1 MHKIVVS
8 LALASFLIQVNAQE
22 LNTEKLQLVAKDVDT
37 KNNIITA
44 TGDVVAYSPTYYLS
58 SDKMIYDKD
67 KEILELFDNVL
78 IIKDNKIQTQS
89 NYAYVD
95 MKNDIINQDP
105 VFLMDNSSNIWSNSK
120 EANKDKDLITL
131 EDSILS
137 SCDCIDPIWSIRS
150 SSSDYDTEAM
160 WMNTYNPRLYIKNV
174 PVFYLP
180 YFGFPTDTTR
190 RTGLL
195 LPTMGYSSSE
205 GFLYSQPIFIAP
217 ADNYDIELIP
227 QIRTQRGYGSYA
239 NFRYADSPDSMLN
252 VKTGYFKEFDNY
264 RSKEQLE
271 NSEHYGLDIDYERK
285 NIFAKNK
292 EHQDGVFTS
301 IRYLNDIEY
310 ITLKEEDDNLWTDK
324 KVESKVNYFYNTPE
338 YYGGVYGKY
347 YKEVGTEKIGNTDK
361 SRQKSNKNTLQ
372 ELPQVQFHS
381 YNKELFLENLIYS
394 IDAKAQNLT
403 REEGLSAKIYDI
415 TVPLSYSMNILD
427 DYMYVGVD
435 NRTILSR
442 YEYSNNSNNNL
453 KYENGALLQNITS
466 FKVGADLIKPY
477 EDYIH
482 TVSLSASYDIPE
494 NIKEDG
500 DLYGIN
506 VDKYVP
512 SKNRGSKS
520 EFLSVFPTYQDSK
533 TINLKLNH
541 SLYDK
546 ENLKQFINHKMSQ
559 SIMYDSMDEPK
570 LQDFDNYVKINH
582 DFGSISGRVTYNMED
597 DKIVEKSIDNSF
609 TYENFTFTA
618 GYHNTV
624 STDNDNNK
632 EFNTRTDLESYRLST
647 SYKLAKD
654 YSAKFYTNYDLE
666 KKLRNRQ
673 GIGLNIDD
681 SCWNL
686 DLLLEKEITPRSS
699 TINSNSHEQTIVYAV
714 LMLKPIGGIRQ
725 KYKVEDS
732 DKKQ

>member
-22 LNTEKLQLVAKDVDT
+22 LNTERLQLVAKDVDT

-89 NYAYVD
+89 NYAFVD

-105 VFLMDNSSNIWSNSK
+105 VFLMDNTSNIWSNSK
-120 EANKDKDLITL
+120 EANKDKDVITL
-131 EDSILS
+131 ENSILS

-160 WMNTYNPRLYIKNV
+160 WMNTYNPRLYVKNV

-217 ADNYDIELIP
+217 ADDYDIELIP

-310 ITLKEEDDNLWTDK
+310 ITLKEEDDYNLGTDK
-324 KVESKVNYFYNTPE
+324 KIESKVNYFYNTPE

-347 YKEVGTEKIGNTDK
+347 YIDA
-361 SRQKSNKNTLQ
+361 SQKTNDNTLQ
-372 ELPQVQFHS
+372 ELPQIQLHS

-394 IDAKAQNLT
+394 IDTKAQNFT
-403 REEGLSAKIYDI
+403 RKEGLNAKIYDI
-415 TVPLSYSMNILD
+415 NVPISYTKNILD

-453 KYENGALLQNITS
+453 KYENGTLLQNITS

>member
-89 NYAYVD
+89 NYAFVD

-105 VFLMDNSSNIWSNSK
+105 VFLMDNTSNIWSNSK
-120 EANKDKDLITL
+120 EANKDKDVITL
-131 EDSILS
+131 ENSILS

-160 WMNTYNPRLYIKNV
+160 WMNTYNPRLYVKNV

-217 ADNYDIELIP
+217 ADDYDIELIP

-310 ITLKEEDDNLWTDK
+310 ITLKEEDDYNLGTDK

-347 YKEVGTEKIGNTDK
+347 YVDA
-361 SRQKSNKNTLQ
+361 SQKTNDNTLQ
-372 ELPQVQFHS
+372 ELPQIQLHS

-394 IDAKAQNLT
+394 IDTKAQNFT
-403 REEGLSAKIYDI
+403 RKEGLNAKIYDI
-415 TVPLSYSMNILD
+415 NVPISYTKNILD
-427 DYMYVGVD
+427 DYMYVGVE
-435 NRTILSR
+435 NRTILTQYDYSNSLYNNLR
-442 YEYSNNSNNNL
+442 YEDGTL
-453 KYENGALLQNITS
+453 IQNRTS
-466 FKVGADLIKPY
+466 FIVGTDLLKPY
-477 EDYIH
+477 SDYIH
-482 TVSLSASYDIPE
+482 TLNLNASYDIPE
-494 NIKEDG
+494 NLRKDG
-500 DLYGIN
+500 DLYNITVKEN
-506 VDKYVP
+506 QPLKY
-512 SKNRGSKS
+512 N
-520 EFLSVFPTYQDSK
+520 ELSVFPTLQEQK
-533 TINLKLNH
+533 TIKL
-541 SLYDK
+541 SLNQSIYDK
-546 ENLKQFINHKMSQ
+546 DNLKQFINHKMSQ
-559 SIMYDSMDEPK
+559 SILYNSFDEPK
-570 LQDFDNYVKINH
+570 FQDLDNYVKINH
-582 DFGSISGRVTYNMED
+582 DYGSLSGKVVYNMD
-597 DKIVEKSIDNSF
+597 DNKVVEGSFDNSLS
-609 TYENFTFTA
+609 YENLTFSA
-618 GYHNTV
+618 GYYYTKK
-624 STDNDNNK
+624 TNN
-632 EFNTRTDLESYRLST
+632 EFNTRDDLESYRLST

-654 YSAKFYTNYDLE
+654 YSIKYYENYDLQE
-666 KKLRNRQ
+666 KTRNRQ

-686 DLLLEKEITPRSS
+686 DLLLEKEITPRSRYVES
-699 TINSNSHEQTIVYAV
+699 TRSYDSHEQTIVYAV

-725 KYKVEDS
+725 KSIVQNS
-732 DKKQ
+732 DK

>member
-89 NYAYVD
+89 NYAFVD

-105 VFLMDNSSNIWSNSK
+105 VFLMDNTSNIWSNSK
-120 EANKDKDLITL
+120 EANKDKDVITL
-131 EDSILS
+131 ENSILS

-160 WMNTYNPRLYIKNV
+160 WMNTYNPRLYVKNV

-217 ADNYDIELIP
+217 ADDYDIELIP

-347 YKEVGTEKIGNTDK
+347 YVDA
-361 SRQKSNKNTLQ
+361 SQKTNDNTLQ
-372 ELPQVQFHS
+372 ELPQIQLHS

-394 IDAKAQNLT
+394 IDTKAQNFT
-403 REEGLSAKIYDI
+403 RKEGLNAKIYDI
-415 TVPLSYSMNILD
+415 TVPISYTKNILD
-427 DYMYVGVD
+427 DYMYLGVE
-435 NRTILSR
+435 NRTILTQYDYSNSLYNNLR
-442 YEYSNNSNNNL
+442 YEDGTL
-453 KYENGALLQNITS
+453 IQNRTS
-466 FKVGADLIKPY
+466 FIVGTDLLKPY
-477 EDYIH
+477 SDYIH
-482 TVSLSASYDIPE
+482 TLNLNASYDIPE
-494 NIKEDG
+494 NLRKDG
-500 DLYGIN
+500 DLYNITVKEN
-506 VDKYVP
+506 QPLKY
-512 SKNRGSKS
+512 N
-520 EFLSVFPTYQDSK
+520 ELSVFPTLQEQK
-533 TINLKLNH
+533 TIKL
-541 SLYDK
+541 SLNQSIYDK
-546 ENLKQFINHKMSQ
+546 DNLKQFINHKMSQ
-559 SIMYDSMDEPK
+559 SILYNSFDEPK
-570 LQDFDNYVKINH
+570 FQDLDNYVKINH
-582 DFGSISGRVTYNMED
+582 DYGSLSGKVVYNMD
-597 DKIVEKSIDNSF
+597 DNKVVEGSFDNSLS
-609 TYENFTFTA
+609 YENLTFSA
-618 GYHNTV
+618 GYYYTKK
-624 STDNDNNK
+624 TNN
-632 EFNTRTDLESYRLST
+632 EFNTRDDLESYRLST

-654 YSAKFYTNYDLE
+654 YSIKYYENYDLQE
-666 KKLRNRQ
+666 KTRNRQ

-686 DLLLEKEITPRSS
+686 DLLLEKEITPRSRYVES
-699 TINSNSHEQTIVYAV
+699 TRSYDSHEQTIVYAV

-725 KYKVEDS
+725 KSIVQNS
-732 DKKQ
+732 DK

>member
-8 LALASFLIQVNAQE
+8 LALASLLIQANAEE
-22 LNTEKLQLVAKDVDT
+22 LNMEKLQLVAKDVDT

-44 TGDVVAYSPTYYLS
+44 VGDVVAYSPTYYLS
-58 SDKMIYDKD
+58 SDKMVYDKD
-67 KEILELFDNVL
+67 REILELFDNVL

-131 EDSILS
+131 ENSILS

-195 LPTMGYSSSE
+195 LPTIGYSSSE

-252 VKTGYFKEFDNY
+252 LKTGYFKEFNNY
-264 RSKEQLE
+264 RREEKLE

-285 NIFAKNK
+285 NIFSTKK

-301 IRYLNDIEY
+301 VRYLNDIEY
-310 ITLKEEDDNLWTDK
+310 IILKEDDGNLGTDK

-347 YKEVGTEKIGNTDK
+347 YIDASK
-361 SRQKSNKNTLQ
+361 KSNANTLQ

-394 IDAKAQNLT
+394 IDTKAQNFT
-403 REEGLSAKIYDI
+403 RKEGLNAKIYDI
-415 TVPLSYSMNILD
+415 TVPISYTKNILD
-427 DYMYVGVD
+427 DYMYLGVE
-435 NRTILSR
+435 NRTILTQYDYSNSLYNNLR
-442 YEYSNNSNNNL
+442 YEDGTL
-453 KYENGALLQNITS
+453 IQNRTS
-466 FKVGADLIKPY
+466 FIVGTDLIKPY
-477 EDYIH
+477 SDYIH
-482 TVSLSASYDIPE
+482 TLNLNASYDIPE
-494 NIKEDG
+494 NLRKDG
-500 DLYGIN
+500 DLYNITVKEN
-506 VDKYVP
+506 QPLKYD
-512 SKNRGSKS
+512 
-520 EFLSVFPTYQDSK
+520 ELSVFPTLQEQK
-533 TINLKLNH
+533 TIKL
-541 SLYDK
+541 SLNQSIYDK

-559 SIMYDSMDEPK
+559 SILYNSVDEPK
-570 LQDFDNYVKINH
+570 FQDLDNYVKINH
-582 DFGSISGRVTYNMED
+582 DYGSLSGKVVYNMD
-597 DKIVEKSIDNSF
+597 DNKVVEGSFDNSLS
-609 TYENFTFTA
+609 YEDLTFSA
-618 GYHNTV
+618 GYYYSKKT
-624 STDNDNNK
+624 NN
-632 EFNTRTDLESYRLST
+632 EFNTRDDLESYRLST

-654 YSAKFYTNYDLE
+654 YSIKYYENYDLQE
-666 KKLRNRQ
+666 KRRNRQ

-686 DLLLEKEITPRSS
+686 DLLLEKEITPRSRYVQS
-699 TINSNSHEQTIVYAV
+699 TRSYDSYEQTIVYAV

-725 KYKVEDS
+725 KYKLEDS
-732 DKKQ
+732 DK

>member
-89 NYAYVD
+89 NYAFVD

-105 VFLMDNSSNIWSNSK
+105 VFLMDNTSNIWSNSK
-120 EANKDKDLITL
+120 EANKDKDVITL
-131 EDSILS
+131 ENSILS

-160 WMNTYNPRLYIKNV
+160 WMNTYNPRLYVKNV

-217 ADNYDIELIP
+217 ADDYDIELIP

-347 YKEVGTEKIGNTDK
+347 YVDA
-361 SRQKSNKNTLQ
+361 SQKTNDNTLQ
-372 ELPQVQFHS
+372 ELPQIQLHS

-394 IDAKAQNLT
+394 IDTKAQNFT
-403 REEGLSAKIYDI
+403 RKEGLNAKIYDI
-415 TVPLSYSMNILD
+415 NVPISYTKNILD
-427 DYMYVGVD
+427 DYMYVGVE
-435 NRTILSR
+435 NRTILTQYDYSNSLYNNLR
-442 YEYSNNSNNNL
+442 YEDGTL
-453 KYENGALLQNITS
+453 IQNRTS
-466 FKVGADLIKPY
+466 FIVGTDLIKPY
-477 EDYIH
+477 SDYIH
-482 TVSLSASYDIPE
+482 TLNLNASYDIPE
-494 NIKEDG
+494 NLRKDG
-500 DLYGIN
+500 DLYNITVKEN
-506 VDKYVP
+506 QPLKYD
-512 SKNRGSKS
+512 
-520 EFLSVFPTYQDSK
+520 ELSVFPTLQEQK
-533 TINLKLNH
+533 TIKL
-541 SLYDK
+541 SLNQSIYDK

-559 SIMYDSMDEPK
+559 SILYNSVDEPK
-570 LQDFDNYVKINH
+570 FQDLDNYVKINH
-582 DFGSISGRVTYNMED
+582 DYGSLSGKVVYNMD
-597 DKIVEKSIDNSF
+597 DNKVVEGSFDNSLS
-609 TYENFTFTA
+609 YENLTFSA
-618 GYHNTV
+618 GYYYTKK
-624 STDNDNNK
+624 TNN
-632 EFNTRTDLESYRLST
+632 EFNTRDDLESYRLST

-654 YSAKFYTNYDLE
+654 YSIKYYENYDLQE
-666 KKLRNRQ
+666 KTRNRQ

-686 DLLLEKEITPRSS
+686 DLLLEKEITPRSRYVES
-699 TINSNSHEQTIVYAV
+699 TRSYDSHEQTIVYAV

-725 KYKVEDS
+725 KSIVKDS
-732 DKKQ
+732 DK

>member
-8 LALASFLIQVNAQE
+8 LALASLLIQANAQE
-22 LNTEKLQLVAKDVDT
+22 LNMEKLQLVAKDVDT

-44 TGDVVAYSPTYYLS
+44 VGDVVAYSPTYYLS
-58 SDKMIYDKD
+58 SDKMVYDKD
-67 KEILELFDNVL
+67 REILELFDNVL

-131 EDSILS
+131 ENSILS

-252 VKTGYFKEFDNY
+252 LKTGYFKEFNNY
-264 RSKEQLE
+264 RREEKLE

-285 NIFAKNK
+285 NIFSTKK

-310 ITLKEEDDNLWTDK
+310 IILKEDDGNLGTDK

-347 YKEVGTEKIGNTDK
+347 YIDASK
-361 SRQKSNKNTLQ
+361 KSNANTLQ

-394 IDAKAQNLT
+394 IDTKAQNFT
-403 REEGLSAKIYDI
+403 RKEGLNAKIYDI
-415 TVPLSYSMNILD
+415 TVPISYTKNILD
-427 DYMYVGVD
+427 DYMYLGVE
-435 NRTILSR
+435 NRTILTQYDYSNSLYNNLR
-442 YEYSNNSNNNL
+442 YEDGTL
-453 KYENGALLQNITS
+453 IQNRTS
-466 FKVGADLIKPY
+466 FIVGTDLLKPY
-477 EDYIH
+477 SDYIH
-482 TVSLSASYDIPE
+482 TLNLNASYDIPE
-494 NIKEDG
+494 NLRKDG
-500 DLYGIN
+500 DLYNITVKEN
-506 VDKYVP
+506 QPLKYD
-512 SKNRGSKS
+512 
-520 EFLSVFPTYQDSK
+520 ELSVFPTLQEQK
-533 TINLKLNH
+533 TIKL
-541 SLYDK
+541 SLNQSIYDK

-559 SIMYDSMDEPK
+559 SILYNSVDEPK
-570 LQDFDNYVKINH
+570 FQDLDNYVKINH
-582 DFGSISGRVTYNMED
+582 DYGSLSGKVVYNMD
-597 DKIVEKSIDNSF
+597 DNKVVEGSFDNSLS
-609 TYENFTFTA
+609 YEDLTFSA
-618 GYHNTV
+618 GYYYSKKT
-624 STDNDNNK
+624 NN
-632 EFNTRTDLESYRLST
+632 EFNTRDDLESYRLST

-654 YSAKFYTNYDLE
+654 YSIKYYENYDLQE
-666 KKLRNRQ
+666 KTRNRQ

-686 DLLLEKEITPRSS
+686 DLLLEKEITPRSRYVQS
-699 TINSNSHEQTIVYAV
+699 TRSYDSYEQTIVYAV

-725 KYKVEDS
+725 KSIVQNS
-732 DKKQ
+732 DK

>member
-8 LALASFLIQVNAQE
+8 LALASLLIQANAQE
-22 LNTEKLQLVAKDVDT
+22 LNMEKLQLVAKDVDT

-89 NYAYVD
+89 NYAFVD

-105 VFLMDNSSNIWSNSK
+105 VFLMDNTSNIWSNSK
-120 EANKDKDLITL
+120 EANKDKDVITL
-131 EDSILS
+131 ENSILS

-160 WMNTYNPRLYIKNV
+160 WMNTYNPRLYVKNV

-252 VKTGYFKEFDNY
+252 LKTGYFKEFNNY
-264 RSKEQLE
+264 RREEKLE

-347 YKEVGTEKIGNTDK
+347 YVDA
-361 SRQKSNKNTLQ
+361 SQKTNDNTLQ
-372 ELPQVQFHS
+372 ELPQIQLHS

-394 IDAKAQNLT
+394 IDTKAQNFT
-403 REEGLSAKIYDI
+403 RKEGLNAKIYDI
-415 TVPLSYSMNILD
+415 NVPISYTKNILD
-427 DYMYVGVD
+427 DYMYLGVE
-435 NRTILSR
+435 NRTILTQYDYSNSLYNNLR
-442 YEYSNNSNNNL
+442 YEDGTL
-453 KYENGALLQNITS
+453 IQNRTS
-466 FKVGADLIKPY
+466 FIVGTDLIKPY
-477 EDYIH
+477 SDYIH
-482 TVSLSASYDIPE
+482 TLNLNASYDIPE
-494 NIKEDG
+494 NLRKDG
-500 DLYGIN
+500 DLYNITVKEN
-506 VDKYVP
+506 QPLKYD
-512 SKNRGSKS
+512 
-520 EFLSVFPTYQDSK
+520 ELSVFPTLQEQK
-533 TINLKLNH
+533 TIKL
-541 SLYDK
+541 SLNQSIYDK
-546 ENLKQFINHKMSQ
+546 DNLKQFINHKMSQ
-559 SIMYDSMDEPK
+559 SILYNSFDEPK
-570 LQDFDNYVKINH
+570 FQDLDNYVKINH
-582 DFGSISGRVTYNMED
+582 DYGSLSGKVVYNMD
-597 DKIVEKSIDNSF
+597 DNKVVEGSFDNSLS
-609 TYENFTFTA
+609 YENLTFSA
-618 GYHNTV
+618 GYYYTKK
-624 STDNDNNK
+624 TNN
-632 EFNTRTDLESYRLST
+632 EFNTRDDLESYRLST

-654 YSAKFYTNYDLE
+654 YSIKYYENYDLQE
-666 KKLRNRQ
+666 NTRNRQ

-686 DLLLEKEITPRSS
+686 DLLLEKEITPRSRYVES
-699 TINSNSHEQTIVYAV
+699 TRSYDSHEQTIVYAV

-725 KYKVEDS
+725 KSIVQNS
-732 DKKQ
+732 DK

>member
-89 NYAYVD
+89 NYAFVD

-105 VFLMDNSSNIWSNSK
+105 VFLMDNTSNIWSNSK
-120 EANKDKDLITL
+120 EANKDKDVITL
-131 EDSILS
+131 ENSILS

-160 WMNTYNPRLYIKNV
+160 WMNTYNPRLYVKNV

-217 ADNYDIELIP
+217 ADDYDIELIP

-347 YKEVGTEKIGNTDK
+347 YVDA
-361 SRQKSNKNTLQ
+361 SQKTNDNTLQ

-394 IDAKAQNLT
+394 IDTKAQNFT
-403 REEGLSAKIYDI
+403 RKEGLNAKIYDI
-415 TVPLSYSMNILD
+415 NVPISYTKNILD
-427 DYMYVGVD
+427 DYMYVGVE
-435 NRTILSR
+435 NRTILTQYDYSNSLYNNLR
-442 YEYSNNSNNNL
+442 YEDGTL
-453 KYENGALLQNITS
+453 IQNRTS
-466 FKVGADLIKPY
+466 FIVGTDLLKPY
-477 EDYIH
+477 SDYIH
-482 TVSLSASYDIPE
+482 TLNLNASYDIPE
-494 NIKEDG
+494 NLRKDG
-500 DLYGIN
+500 DLYNITVKEN
-506 VDKYVP
+506 QPLKYD
-512 SKNRGSKS
+512 
-520 EFLSVFPTYQDSK
+520 ELSVFPTLQEQK
-533 TINLKLNH
+533 TIKL
-541 SLYDK
+541 SLNQSIYDK
-546 ENLKQFINHKMSQ
+546 DNLKQFINHKMSQ
-559 SIMYDSMDEPK
+559 SILYNSFDEPK
-570 LQDFDNYVKINH
+570 FQDLDNYVKINH
-582 DFGSISGRVTYNMED
+582 DYGSLSGKVVYNMD
-597 DKIVEKSIDNSF
+597 DNKVVEGSFDNSLS
-609 TYENFTFTA
+609 YENLTFSA
-618 GYHNTV
+618 GYYYTKK
-624 STDNDNNK
+624 TNN
-632 EFNTRTDLESYRLST
+632 EFNTRDDLESYRLST

-654 YSAKFYTNYDLE
+654 YSIKYYENYDLQE
-666 KKLRNRQ
+666 KTRNRQ

-686 DLLLEKEITPRSS
+686 DLLLEKEITPRSRYVES
-699 TINSNSHEQTIVYAV
+699 TRSYDSHEQTIVYAV

-725 KYKVEDS
+725 KSIVQNS
-732 DKKQ
+732 DK

>member
-22 LNTEKLQLVAKDVDT
+22 LDMEKLQLVAKDVDT

-44 TGDVVAYSPTYYLS
+44 IGDVVAYSPTYYLS
-58 SDKMIYDKD
+58 SDKMVYDKD

-105 VFLMDNSSNIWSNSK
+105 VFLMDNTSNIWSNSK
-120 EANKDKDLITL
+120 EANKDKDVITL
-131 EDSILS
+131 ENSILS
-137 SCDCIDPIWSIRS
+137 SCDCIDPVWSIRS

-160 WMNTYNPRLYIKNV
+160 WMNTYNPRLYVKNV

-264 RSKEQLE
+264 RKEEKLE

-285 NIFAKNK
+285 NIFATKK

-301 IRYLNDIEY
+301 VRYLNDIEY
-310 ITLKEEDDNLWTDK
+310 ITLKEEDDNLGTDK

-347 YKEVGTEKIGNTDK
+347 YVDA
-361 SRQKSNKNTLQ
+361 SQKTNDNTLQ
-372 ELPQVQFHS
+372 ELPQIQLHS

-394 IDAKAQNLT
+394 IDTKAQNFT
-403 REEGLSAKIYDI
+403 RKEGLNAKIYDI
-415 TVPLSYSMNILD
+415 NVPISYTKNILD
-427 DYMYVGVD
+427 DYMYVGVE
-435 NRTILSR
+435 NRTILTQYDYSNSLYNNLR
-442 YEYSNNSNNNL
+442 YEDGTL
-453 KYENGALLQNITS
+453 IQNRTS
-466 FKVGADLIKPY
+466 FIVGTDLLKPY
-477 EDYIH
+477 SDYIH
-482 TVSLSASYDIPE
+482 TLNLNASYDIPE
-494 NIKEDG
+494 NLRKDG
-500 DLYGIN
+500 DLYNITVKEN
-506 VDKYVP
+506 QPLKY
-512 SKNRGSKS
+512 N
-520 EFLSVFPTYQDSK
+520 ELSVFPTLQEQK
-533 TINLKLNH
+533 TIKL
-541 SLYDK
+541 SLNQSIYDK
-546 ENLKQFINHKMSQ
+546 DNLKQFINHKMSQ
-559 SIMYDSMDEPK
+559 SILYNSFDEPK
-570 LQDFDNYVKINH
+570 FQDLDNYVKINH
-582 DFGSISGRVTYNMED
+582 DYGSLSGKVVYNMD
-597 DKIVEKSIDNSF
+597 DNKVVEGSFDNSLS
-609 TYENFTFTA
+609 YENLTFSA
-618 GYHNTV
+618 GYYYYTKK
-624 STDNDNNK
+624 TNN
-632 EFNTRTDLESYRLST
+632 EFNTRDDLESYRLST

-654 YSAKFYTNYDLE
+654 YSIKYYENYDLQE
-666 KKLRNRQ
+666 KTRNRQ

-686 DLLLEKEITPRSS
+686 DLLLEKEITPRSRYVES
-699 TINSNSHEQTIVYAV
+699 TRSYDSHEQTIVYAV

-725 KYKVEDS
+725 KSIVKDS
-732 DKKQ
+732 DK

>member
-44 TGDVVAYSPTYYLS
+44 VGDVVAYSPTYYLS
-58 SDKMIYDKD
+58 SDKMVYDKD

-89 NYAYVD
+89 NYAFVD

-105 VFLMDNSSNIWSNSK
+105 VFLMDNTSNIWSNSK
-120 EANKDKDLITL
+120 EANKDKDVITL
-131 EDSILS
+131 ENSILS

-160 WMNTYNPRLYIKNV
+160 WMNTYNPRLYVKNV

-217 ADNYDIELIP
+217 ADDYDIELIP

-347 YKEVGTEKIGNTDK
+347 YVDA
-361 SRQKSNKNTLQ
+361 SQKTNDNTLQ
-372 ELPQVQFHS
+372 ELPQIQLHS

-394 IDAKAQNLT
+394 IDTKAQNFT
-403 REEGLSAKIYDI
+403 RKEGLNAKIYDI
-415 TVPLSYSMNILD
+415 NVPISYTKNILD
-427 DYMYVGVD
+427 DYMYVGVE
-435 NRTILSR
+435 NRTILTQYDYSNSLYNNLR
-442 YEYSNNSNNNL
+442 YEDGTL
-453 KYENGALLQNITS
+453 IQNRTS
-466 FKVGADLIKPY
+466 FIVGTDLIKPY
-477 EDYIH
+477 SEYIH
-482 TVSLSASYDIPE
+482 TLNLNASYDIPE
-494 NIKEDG
+494 NLRKDG
-500 DLYGIN
+500 DLYNITVKEN
-506 VDKYVP
+506 QQLKYD
-512 SKNRGSKS
+512 
-520 EFLSVFPTYQDSK
+520 ELSVFPTLQEQK
-533 TINLKLNH
+533 TIKL
-541 SLYDK
+541 SLNQSIYDK
-546 ENLKQFINHKMSQ
+546 DNLKQFINHKMSQ
-559 SIMYDSMDEPK
+559 SILYNSFDEPK
-570 LQDFDNYVKINH
+570 FQDLDNYVKINH
-582 DFGSISGRVTYNMED
+582 DYGSLSGKVVYNMD
-597 DKIVEKSIDNSF
+597 DNKVVEGSFDNSLS
-609 TYENFTFTA
+609 YENLTFSA
-618 GYHNTV
+618 GYYYTKK
-624 STDNDNNK
+624 TNN
-632 EFNTRTDLESYRLST
+632 EFNTRDDLESYRLST

-654 YSAKFYTNYDLE
+654 YSIKYYENYDLQE
-666 KKLRNRQ
+666 KTRNRQ

-686 DLLLEKEITPRSS
+686 DLLLEKEITPRSRYVES
-699 TINSNSHEQTIVYAV
+699 TRSYDSHEQTIVYAV

-725 KYKVEDS
+725 KSIVQNS
-732 DKKQ
+732 DK

>member
-8 LALASFLIQVNAQE
+8 LALASLLIQANAEE
-22 LNTEKLQLVAKDVDT
+22 LNMEKLQLVAKDVDT

-44 TGDVVAYSPTYYLS
+44 VGDVVAYSPTYYLS
-58 SDKMIYDKD
+58 SDKMVYDKD
-67 KEILELFDNVL
+67 REILELFDNVL

-89 NYAYVD
+89 NYAFVD

-131 EDSILS
+131 ENSILS

-239 NFRYADSPDSMLN
+239 NFRYADSPDSMINL
-252 VKTGYFKEFDNY
+252 KTGYFKEFNNY
-264 RSKEQLE
+264 RREEKLE

-285 NIFAKNK
+285 NIFSTKK

-301 IRYLNDIEY
+301 VRYLNDIEY
-310 ITLKEEDDNLWTDK
+310 IILKEDDDNLGTDK
-324 KVESKVNYFYNTPE
+324 KVESKINYFYNTPE

-347 YKEVGTEKIGNTDK
+347 YIDASK
-361 SRQKSNKNTLQ
+361 KSNANTLQ

-394 IDAKAQNLT
+394 IDTKAQNFT
-403 REEGLSAKIYDI
+403 RKEGLNAKIYDI
-415 TVPLSYSMNILD
+415 TVPISYTKNILD
-427 DYMYVGVD
+427 DYMYLGVE
-435 NRTILSR
+435 NRTILTQYDYSNSLYNNLR
-442 YEYSNNSNNNL
+442 YEDGTL
-453 KYENGALLQNITS
+453 IQNRTS
-466 FKVGADLIKPY
+466 FIVGTDLIKPY
-477 EDYIH
+477 SDYIH
-482 TVSLSASYDIPE
+482 TLNLNASYDIPE
-494 NIKEDG
+494 NLRKDG
-500 DLYGIN
+500 DLYNITVKEN
-506 VDKYVP
+506 QPLKYD
-512 SKNRGSKS
+512 
-520 EFLSVFPTYQDSK
+520 ELSVFPTLQEQK
-533 TINLKLNH
+533 TIKL
-541 SLYDK
+541 SLNQSIYDK

-559 SIMYDSMDEPK
+559 SILYNSVDEPK
-570 LQDFDNYVKINH
+570 FQDLDNYVKINH
-582 DFGSISGRVTYNMED
+582 DYGSLSGKVVYNMD
-597 DKIVEKSIDNSF
+597 DNKVVEGSFDNSLS
-609 TYENFTFTA
+609 YEDLTFSA
-618 GYHNTV
+618 GYYYSKKT
-624 STDNDNNK
+624 NN
-632 EFNTRTDLESYRLST
+632 EFNTRDDLESYRLST

-654 YSAKFYTNYDLE
+654 YSIKYYENYDLQE
-666 KKLRNRQ
+666 KTRNRQ

-686 DLLLEKEITPRSS
+686 DLLLEKEITPRSRYVQS
-699 TINSNSHEQTIVYAV
+699 TRSYDSYEQTIVYAV

-725 KYKVEDS
+725 KSIVQNS
-732 DKKQ
+732 DK

>member
-8 LALASFLIQVNAQE
+8 LALASLLIQANAQE
-22 LNTEKLQLVAKDVDT
+22 LNMEKLQLVAKDVDT

-44 TGDVVAYSPTYYLS
+44 VGDVVAYSPTYYLS
-58 SDKMIYDKD
+58 SDKMVYDKD
-67 KEILELFDNVL
+67 REILELFDNVL

-131 EDSILS
+131 ENSILS

-252 VKTGYFKEFDNY
+252 LKTGYFKEFNNY
-264 RSKEQLE
+264 RREEKLE

-285 NIFAKNK
+285 NIFSTKK

-310 ITLKEEDDNLWTDK
+310 IILKEDDGNLGTDK

-347 YKEVGTEKIGNTDK
+347 YIDASK
-361 SRQKSNKNTLQ
+361 KSNANTLQ

-394 IDAKAQNLT
+394 IDTKAQNFT
-403 REEGLSAKIYDI
+403 RKEGLNAKIYDI
-415 TVPLSYSMNILD
+415 TVPISYTKNILD
-427 DYMYVGVD
+427 DYMYLGVE
-435 NRTILSR
+435 NRTILTQYDYSNSLYNNLR
-442 YEYSNNSNNNL
+442 YEDATL
-453 KYENGALLQNITS
+453 IQNRTS
-466 FKVGADLIKPY
+466 FIVGTDLIKPY
-477 EDYIH
+477 SDYIH
-482 TVSLSASYDIPE
+482 TLNLNASYDIPE
-494 NIKEDG
+494 NLRKDG
-500 DLYGIN
+500 DLYNITVKEN
-506 VDKYVP
+506 QPLKYD
-512 SKNRGSKS
+512 
-520 EFLSVFPTYQDSK
+520 ELSVFPTLQEQK
-533 TINLKLNH
+533 TIKL
-541 SLYDK
+541 SLNQSIYDK

-559 SIMYDSMDEPK
+559 SILYNSVDEPK
-570 LQDFDNYVKINH
+570 FQDLDNYVKINH
-582 DFGSISGRVTYNMED
+582 DYGSLSGKVVYNMD
-597 DKIVEKSIDNSF
+597 DNKVVEGSFDNSLS
-609 TYENFTFTA
+609 YEDLTFSA
-618 GYHNTV
+618 GYYYSKKT
-624 STDNDNNK
+624 NN
-632 EFNTRTDLESYRLST
+632 EFNTRDDLESYRLST

-654 YSAKFYTNYDLE
+654 YSIKYYENYDLQQ
-666 KKLRNRQ
+666 KTRNRQ

-686 DLLLEKEITPRSS
+686 DLLLEKEITPRSRYVQS
-699 TINSNSHEQTIVYAV
+699 TRSYDSYEQTIVYAV

-725 KYKVEDS
+725 KSIVQNS
-732 DKKQ
+732 DK

>member
-8 LALASFLIQVNAQE
+8 LALASLLIQANAQE
-22 LNTEKLQLVAKDVDT
+22 LNMEKLQLVAKDVDT

-44 TGDVVAYSPTYYLS
+44 VGDVVAYSPTYYLS
-58 SDKMIYDKD
+58 SDKMVYDKD
-67 KEILELFDNVL
+67 REILELFDNVL

-131 EDSILS
+131 ENSILS

-252 VKTGYFKEFDNY
+252 LKTGYFKEFNNY
-264 RSKEQLE
+264 RREEKLE

-285 NIFAKNK
+285 NIFSTKK

-310 ITLKEEDDNLWTDK
+310 IILKEDDGNLGTDK

-347 YKEVGTEKIGNTDK
+347 YIDASK
-361 SRQKSNKNTLQ
+361 KSNANTLQ

-394 IDAKAQNLT
+394 IDTKAQNFT
-403 REEGLSAKIYDI
+403 RKEGLNAKIYDI
-415 TVPLSYSMNILD
+415 TVPISYTKNILD
-427 DYMYVGVD
+427 DYMYLGVE
-435 NRTILSR
+435 NRTILTQYDYSNSLYNNLR
-442 YEYSNNSNNNL
+442 YEDGTL
-453 KYENGALLQNITS
+453 IQNRTS
-466 FKVGADLIKPY
+466 FIVGTDLIKPY
-477 EDYIH
+477 SDYIH
-482 TVSLSASYDIPE
+482 TLNLNASYDIPE
-494 NIKEDG
+494 NLRKDG
-500 DLYGIN
+500 DLYNITVKEN
-506 VDKYVP
+506 QPLKYD
-512 SKNRGSKS
+512 
-520 EFLSVFPTYQDSK
+520 ELSVFPTLQEQK
-533 TINLKLNH
+533 TIKL
-541 SLYDK
+541 SLNQSIYDK

-559 SIMYDSMDEPK
+559 SILYNSVDEPK
-570 LQDFDNYVKINH
+570 FQDLDNYVKINH
-582 DFGSISGRVTYNMED
+582 DYGSLSGKVVYNMD
-597 DKIVEKSIDNSF
+597 DNKVVEGSFDNSLS
-609 TYENFTFTA
+609 YEDLTFSA
-618 GYHNTV
+618 GYYYSKKT
-624 STDNDNNK
+624 NN
-632 EFNTRTDLESYRLST
+632 EFNTRDDLESYRLST

-654 YSAKFYTNYDLE
+654 YSIKYYENYDLQE
-666 KKLRNRQ
+666 KTRNRQ

-686 DLLLEKEITPRSS
+686 DLLLEKEITPRSRYVES
-699 TINSNSHEQTIVYAV
+699 TRSYDSYEQTIVYAV

-725 KYKVEDS
+725 KSIVQNS
-732 DKKQ
+732 DK

>member
-8 LALASFLIQVNAQE
+8 LALASLLIQANAEE
-22 LNTEKLQLVAKDVDT
+22 LNMEKLQLVAKDVDT

-44 TGDVVAYSPTYYLS
+44 VGDVVAYSPTYYLS
-58 SDKMIYDKD
+58 SDKMVYDKD
-67 KEILELFDNVL
+67 REILELFDNVL

-131 EDSILS
+131 ENSILS

-252 VKTGYFKEFDNY
+252 LKTGYFKEFNNY
-264 RSKEQLE
+264 RREEKLE

-285 NIFAKNK
+285 NIFSTKK

-301 IRYLNDIEY
+301 VRYLNDIEY
-310 ITLKEEDDNLWTDK
+310 IILKEDDGNLGTDK

-347 YKEVGTEKIGNTDK
+347 YIDASK
-361 SRQKSNKNTLQ
+361 KSNANTLQ

-394 IDAKAQNLT
+394 IDTKAQNFT
-403 REEGLSAKIYDI
+403 RKEGLNAKIYDI
-415 TVPLSYSMNILD
+415 TVPISYTKNILD
-427 DYMYVGVD
+427 DYMYLGVE
-435 NRTILSR
+435 NRTILTQYDYSNSLYNNLR
-442 YEYSNNSNNNL
+442 YEDGTL
-453 KYENGALLQNITS
+453 IQNRTS
-466 FKVGADLIKPY
+466 LIVGTDLIKPY
-477 EDYIH
+477 SDYIH
-482 TVSLSASYDIPE
+482 TLNLNASYDIPE
-494 NIKEDG
+494 NLRKDG
-500 DLYGIN
+500 DLYNITVKEN
-506 VDKYVP
+506 QPLKYD
-512 SKNRGSKS
+512 
-520 EFLSVFPTYQDSK
+520 ELSVFPTLQEQK
-533 TINLKLNH
+533 TIKL
-541 SLYDK
+541 SLNQSIYDK

-559 SIMYDSMDEPK
+559 SILYNSVDEPK
-570 LQDFDNYVKINH
+570 FQDLDNYVKINH
-582 DFGSISGRVTYNMED
+582 DYGSLSGKVVYNMD
-597 DKIVEKSIDNSF
+597 DNKVVEGSFDNSLS
-609 TYENFTFTA
+609 YEDLTFSA
-618 GYHNTV
+618 GYYYSKKT
-624 STDNDNNK
+624 NN
-632 EFNTRTDLESYRLST
+632 EFNTRDDLESYRLST

-654 YSAKFYTNYDLE
+654 YSIKYYENYDLQE
-666 KKLRNRQ
+666 KTRNRQ

-686 DLLLEKEITPRSS
+686 DLLLEKEITPRSRYVQS
-699 TINSNSHEQTIVYAV
+699 TRSYDSYEQTIVYAV

-725 KYKVEDS
+725 KYIVQNS
-732 DKKQ
+732 DK

>member
-89 NYAYVD
+89 NYAFVD

-105 VFLMDNSSNIWSNSK
+105 VFLMDNTSNIWSNSK
-120 EANKDKDLITL
+120 EANKDKDVITL
-131 EDSILS
+131 ENSILS

-160 WMNTYNPRLYIKNV
+160 WMNTYNPRLYVKNV

-217 ADNYDIELIP
+217 ADDYDIELIP

-347 YKEVGTEKIGNTDK
+347 YVDA
-361 SRQKSNKNTLQ
+361 SQKTNDNTLQ
-372 ELPQVQFHS
+372 ELPQIQLHS

-394 IDAKAQNLT
+394 IDTKAQNFT
-403 REEGLSAKIYDI
+403 RKEGLNAKIYDI
-415 TVPLSYSMNILD
+415 NVPISYTKNILD
-427 DYMYVGVD
+427 DYMYVGVE
-435 NRTILSR
+435 NRTILTQYDYSNSLYNNLR
-442 YEYSNNSNNNL
+442 YEDGTL
-453 KYENGALLQNITS
+453 IQNRTS
-466 FKVGADLIKPY
+466 FIVGTDLLKPY
-477 EDYIH
+477 SDYIH
-482 TVSLSASYDIPE
+482 TLNLNASYDIPE
-494 NIKEDG
+494 NLRKDG
-500 DLYGIN
+500 DLYNITVKEN
-506 VDKYVP
+506 QPLKY
-512 SKNRGSKS
+512 N
-520 EFLSVFPTYQDSK
+520 ELSVFPTLQEQK
-533 TINLKLNH
+533 TIKL
-541 SLYDK
+541 SLNQSIYDK
-546 ENLKQFINHKMSQ
+546 DNLKQFINHKMSQ
-559 SIMYDSMDEPK
+559 SILYNSFDEPK
-570 LQDFDNYVKINH
+570 FQDLDNYVKINH
-582 DFGSISGRVTYNMED
+582 DYGSLSGKVVYNMD
-597 DKIVEKSIDNSF
+597 DNKVVEGSFDNSLS
-609 TYENFTFTA
+609 YENLTFSA
-618 GYHNTV
+618 GYYYTKK
-624 STDNDNNK
+624 TNN
-632 EFNTRTDLESYRLST
+632 EFNTRDDLESYRLST

-654 YSAKFYTNYDLE
+654 YSIKYYENYDLQE
-666 KKLRNRQ
+666 KTRNRQ

-686 DLLLEKEITPRSS
+686 DLLLEKEITPRSRYVES
-699 TINSNSHEQTIVYAV
+699 TRSYDSHEQTIVYAV

-725 KYKVEDS
+725 KSIVQNS
-732 DKKQ
+732 DK

>member
-89 NYAYVD
+89 NYAFVD

-105 VFLMDNSSNIWSNSK
+105 VFLMDNTSNIWSNSK
-120 EANKDKDLITL
+120 EANKDKDVITL
-131 EDSILS
+131 ENSILS

-160 WMNTYNPRLYIKNV
+160 WMNTYNPRLYVKNV

-217 ADNYDIELIP
+217 ADDYDIELIP

-347 YKEVGTEKIGNTDK
+347 YVDA
-361 SRQKSNKNTLQ
+361 SQKTNDNTLQ
-372 ELPQVQFHS
+372 ELPQIQLHS

-394 IDAKAQNLT
+394 IDTKAQNFT
-403 REEGLSAKIYDI
+403 RKEGLNAKIYDI
-415 TVPLSYSMNILD
+415 NVPISYTKNILD
-427 DYMYVGVD
+427 DYMYLGVE
-435 NRTILSR
+435 NRTILTQYDYSNSLYNNLR
-442 YEYSNNSNNNL
+442 YEDGTL
-453 KYENGALLQNITS
+453 IQNRTS
-466 FKVGADLIKPY
+466 FIVGTDLIKPY
-477 EDYIH
+477 SDYIH
-482 TVSLSASYDIPE
+482 TLNLNASYDIPE
-494 NIKEDG
+494 NLRKDG
-500 DLYGIN
+500 DLYNITVKEN
-506 VDKYVP
+506 QPLKYD
-512 SKNRGSKS
+512 
-520 EFLSVFPTYQDSK
+520 ELSVFPTLQEQK
-533 TINLKLNH
+533 TIKL
-541 SLYDK
+541 SLNQSIYDK
-546 ENLKQFINHKMSQ
+546 DNLKQFINHKMSQ
-559 SIMYDSMDEPK
+559 SILYNSFDEPK
-570 LQDFDNYVKINH
+570 FQDLDNYVKINH
-582 DFGSISGRVTYNMED
+582 DYGSLSGKVVYNMD
-597 DKIVEKSIDNSF
+597 DNKVVEGSFDNSLS
-609 TYENFTFTA
+609 YENLTFSA
-618 GYHNTV
+618 GYYYTKK
-624 STDNDNNK
+624 TNN
-632 EFNTRTDLESYRLST
+632 EFNTRDDLESYRLST

-654 YSAKFYTNYDLE
+654 YSIKYYENYDLQE
-666 KKLRNRQ
+666 KTRNRQ

-725 KYKVEDS
+725 KSIVQNS
-732 DKKQ
+732 DK

>member
-8 LALASFLIQVNAQE
+8 LALASLLIQANAEE
-22 LNTEKLQLVAKDVDT
+22 LNMEKLQLVAKDVDT

-44 TGDVVAYSPTYYLS
+44 VGDVVAYSPTYYLS
-58 SDKMIYDKD
+58 SDKMVYDKD
-67 KEILELFDNVL
+67 REILELFDNVL

-131 EDSILS
+131 ENSILS

-252 VKTGYFKEFDNY
+252 LKTGYFKEFNNY
-264 RSKEQLE
+264 RREEKLE

-285 NIFAKNK
+285 NIFSTKK

-310 ITLKEEDDNLWTDK
+310 IILKEDDGNLGTDK

-347 YKEVGTEKIGNTDK
+347 YIDASK
-361 SRQKSNKNTLQ
+361 KSNANTLQ

-394 IDAKAQNLT
+394 IDTKAQNFT
-403 REEGLSAKIYDI
+403 RKEGLNAKIYDI
-415 TVPLSYSMNILD
+415 TVPISYTKNILD
-427 DYMYVGVD
+427 DYMYLGVE
-435 NRTILSR
+435 NRTILTQYDYSNSLYNNLR
-442 YEYSNNSNNNL
+442 YEDGTL
-453 KYENGALLQNITS
+453 IQNRTS
-466 FKVGADLIKPY
+466 FIVGTDLIKPY
-477 EDYIH
+477 SDYIH
-482 TVSLSASYDIPE
+482 TLNLNASYDIPE
-494 NIKEDG
+494 NLRKDG
-500 DLYGIN
+500 DLYNITVKEN
-506 VDKYVP
+506 QPLKYD
-512 SKNRGSKS
+512 
-520 EFLSVFPTYQDSK
+520 ELSVFPTLQEQK
-533 TINLKLNH
+533 TIKL
-541 SLYDK
+541 SLNQSIYDK

-559 SIMYDSMDEPK
+559 SILYNSVDEPK
-570 LQDFDNYVKINH
+570 FQDLDNYVKINH
-582 DFGSISGRVTYNMED
+582 DYGSLSGKVVYNMD
-597 DKIVEKSIDNSF
+597 DNKVVEGSFDNSLS
-609 TYENFTFTA
+609 YEDLTFSA
-618 GYHNTV
+618 GYYYTKK
-624 STDNDNNK
+624 TDN
-632 EFNTRTDLESYRLST
+632 EFNTRDDLESYRLST

-654 YSAKFYTNYDLE
+654 YSIKYYENYDLQQ
-666 KKLRNRQ
+666 KTRNRQ

-686 DLLLEKEITPRSS
+686 DLLLEKEITPRSRYVQS
-699 TINSNSHEQTIVYAV
+699 TRSYDSYEQTIVYAV

-725 KYKVEDS
+725 KSIVQNS
-732 DKKQ
+732 DK

>member
-8 LALASFLIQVNAQE
+8 LALASLLIQANAEE
-22 LNTEKLQLVAKDVDT
+22 LNMEKLQLVAKDVDT

-44 TGDVVAYSPTYYLS
+44 VGDVVAYSPTYYLS
-58 SDKMIYDKD
+58 SDKMVYDKD
-67 KEILELFDNVL
+67 REILELFDNVL

-131 EDSILS
+131 ENSILS

-217 ADNYDIELIP
+217 ADNYDIEIIP

-252 VKTGYFKEFDNY
+252 LKTGYFKEFNNY
-264 RSKEQLE
+264 RREEKLE

-285 NIFAKNK
+285 NIFSTKK

-310 ITLKEEDDNLWTDK
+310 IILKEDDGNLGTDK

-347 YKEVGTEKIGNTDK
+347 YIDASK
-361 SRQKSNKNTLQ
+361 KSNANTLQ

-394 IDAKAQNLT
+394 IDTKAQNFT
-403 REEGLSAKIYDI
+403 RKEGLNAKIYDI
-415 TVPLSYSMNILD
+415 TVPISYTKNILD
-427 DYMYVGVD
+427 DYMYLGVE
-435 NRTILSR
+435 NRTILTQYDYSNSLYNNLR
-442 YEYSNNSNNNL
+442 YEDGTL
-453 KYENGALLQNITS
+453 IQNRTS
-466 FKVGADLIKPY
+466 FIVGTDLLKPY
-477 EDYIH
+477 SDYIH
-482 TVSLSASYDIPE
+482 TLNLNASYDIPE
-494 NIKEDG
+494 NLRKDG
-500 DLYGIN
+500 DLYNITVKEN
-506 VDKYVP
+506 QPLKYD
-512 SKNRGSKS
+512 
-520 EFLSVFPTYQDSK
+520 ELSVFPTLQEQK
-533 TINLKLNH
+533 TIKL
-541 SLYDK
+541 SLNQSIYDK

-559 SIMYDSMDEPK
+559 SILYNSVDEPK
-570 LQDFDNYVKINH
+570 FQDLDNYVKINH
-582 DFGSISGRVTYNMED
+582 DYGSLSGKVVYNMD
-597 DKIVEKSIDNSF
+597 DNKVVEGSFDNSLS
-609 TYENFTFTA
+609 YEDLTFSA
-618 GYHNTV
+618 GYYYSKKT
-624 STDNDNNK
+624 NN
-632 EFNTRTDLESYRLST
+632 EFNTRDDLESYRLST

-654 YSAKFYTNYDLE
+654 YSIKYYENYDLQQ
-666 KKLRNRQ
+666 KTRNRQ

-686 DLLLEKEITPRSS
+686 DLLLEKEITPRSRYVNS
-699 TINSNSHEQTIVYAV
+699 TRSYDSYEQTIVYAV

-725 KYKVEDS
+725 KSIVQNS
-732 DKKQ
+732 DK

>member
-89 NYAYVD
+89 NYAFVD

-105 VFLMDNSSNIWSNSK
+105 VFLMDNTSNIWSNSK
-120 EANKDKDLITL
+120 EANKDKDVITL
-131 EDSILS
+131 ENSILS

-160 WMNTYNPRLYIKNV
+160 WMNTYNPRLYVKNV

-217 ADNYDIELIP
+217 ADDYDIELIP

-285 NIFAKNK
+285 NIFATKK

-310 ITLKEEDDNLWTDK
+310 ITLKEQDDNLGTDK

-347 YKEVGTEKIGNTDK
+347 YVDA
-361 SRQKSNKNTLQ
+361 SQKTNDNTLQ
-372 ELPQVQFHS
+372 ELPQIQLHS

-394 IDAKAQNLT
+394 IDTKAQNFT
-403 REEGLSAKIYDI
+403 RKEGLNAKIYDI
-415 TVPLSYSMNILD
+415 NVPISYTKNILD
-427 DYMYVGVD
+427 DYMYVGVE
-435 NRTILSR
+435 NRTILTQYDYSNSLYNNLR
-442 YEYSNNSNNNL
+442 YEDGTL
-453 KYENGALLQNITS
+453 IQNRTS
-466 FKVGADLIKPY
+466 FIVGTDLLKPY
-477 EDYIH
+477 SDYIH
-482 TVSLSASYDIPE
+482 TLNLNASYDIPE
-494 NIKEDG
+494 NLRKDG
-500 DLYGIN
+500 DLYNITVKEN
-506 VDKYVP
+506 QPLKY
-512 SKNRGSKS
+512 N
-520 EFLSVFPTYQDSK
+520 ELSVFPTLQEQK
-533 TINLKLNH
+533 TIKL
-541 SLYDK
+541 SLNQSIYDK
-546 ENLKQFINHKMSQ
+546 DNLKQFINHKMSQ
-559 SIMYDSMDEPK
+559 SILYNSFDEPK
-570 LQDFDNYVKINH
+570 FQDLDNYVKINH
-582 DFGSISGRVTYNMED
+582 DYGSLSGKVVYNMD
-597 DKIVEKSIDNSF
+597 DNKVVEGSFDNSLS
-609 TYENFTFTA
+609 YENLTFSA
-618 GYHNTV
+618 GYYYTKK
-624 STDNDNNK
+624 TNN
-632 EFNTRTDLESYRLST
+632 EFNTRDDLESYRLST

-654 YSAKFYTNYDLE
+654 YSIKYYENYDLQE
-666 KKLRNRQ
+666 KTRNRQ

-686 DLLLEKEITPRSS
+686 DLLLEKEITPRSRYVQS
-699 TINSNSHEQTIVYAV
+699 TRSYDSYEQTIVYAV

-725 KYKVEDS
+725 KSIVQNS
-732 DKKQ
+732 DK

>member
-8 LALASFLIQVNAQE
+8 LALASLLIQANAQE
-22 LNTEKLQLVAKDVDT
+22 LNMEKLQLVAKDVDT

-44 TGDVVAYSPTYYLS
+44 VGDVVAYSPTYYLS
-58 SDKMIYDKD
+58 SDKMVYDKD
-67 KEILELFDNVL
+67 REILELFDNVL

-131 EDSILS
+131 ENSILS

-252 VKTGYFKEFDNY
+252 LKTGYFKEFNNY
-264 RSKEQLE
+264 RREEKLE

-285 NIFAKNK
+285 NIFSTKK

-310 ITLKEEDDNLWTDK
+310 IILKEDDGNLGTDK

-347 YKEVGTEKIGNTDK
+347 YIDASK
-361 SRQKSNKNTLQ
+361 KSNANTLQ

-394 IDAKAQNLT
+394 IDTKAQNFT
-403 REEGLSAKIYDI
+403 RKEGLNAKIYDI
-415 TVPLSYSMNILD
+415 TVPISYTKNILD
-427 DYMYVGVD
+427 DYMYLGVE
-435 NRTILSR
+435 NRTILTQYDYSNSLYNNLR
-442 YEYSNNSNNNL
+442 YEDGTL
-453 KYENGALLQNITS
+453 IQNRTS
-466 FKVGADLIKPY
+466 FIVGTDLIKPY
-477 EDYIH
+477 SDYIH
-482 TVSLSASYDIPE
+482 TVNLNASYDIPE
-494 NIKEDG
+494 NLRKDG
-500 DLYGIN
+500 DLYNITVKEN
-506 VDKYVP
+506 QPLKYD
-512 SKNRGSKS
+512 
-520 EFLSVFPTYQDSK
+520 ELSVFPTLQEQK
-533 TINLKLNH
+533 MIKL
-541 SLYDK
+541 SLNQSIYDK

-559 SIMYDSMDEPK
+559 SILYNSVDEPK
-570 LQDFDNYVKINH
+570 FQDLDNYVKINH
-582 DFGSISGRVTYNMED
+582 DYGSLSGKVVYNMD
-597 DKIVEKSIDNSF
+597 DNKVVEGSFDNSLS
-609 TYENFTFTA
+609 YEDLTFSA
-618 GYHNTV
+618 GYYYSKKT
-624 STDNDNNK
+624 NN
-632 EFNTRTDLESYRLST
+632 EFNTRDDLESYRLST

-654 YSAKFYTNYDLE
+654 YSIKYYENYDLQE
-666 KKLRNRQ
+666 KRRNRQ

-686 DLLLEKEITPRSS
+686 DLLLEKETTPRSRYVQS
-699 TINSNSHEQTIVYAV
+699 TRSYDSYEQTIVYAV

-725 KYKVEDS
+725 KSIVQNS
-732 DKKQ
+732 DK

>member
-8 LALASFLIQVNAQE
+8 LALASLLIQANAQE
-22 LNTEKLQLVAKDVDT
+22 LNMEKLQLVAKDVDT

-89 NYAYVD
+89 NYAFVD

-105 VFLMDNSSNIWSNSK
+105 VFLMDNTSNIWSNSK
-120 EANKDKDLITL
+120 EANKDKDVITL
-131 EDSILS
+131 ENSILS

-160 WMNTYNPRLYIKNV
+160 WMNTYNPRLYVKNV

-217 ADNYDIELIP
+217 ADDYDIELIP

-310 ITLKEEDDNLWTDK
+310 ITLKEEDDYNLGTDK
-324 KVESKVNYFYNTPE
+324 KIESKVNYFYNTPE

-347 YKEVGTEKIGNTDK
+347 YVDA
-361 SRQKSNKNTLQ
+361 SQKTNDNTLQ
-372 ELPQVQFHS
+372 ELPQIQLHS

-394 IDAKAQNLT
+394 IDTKAQNFT
-403 REEGLSAKIYDI
+403 RKEGLNAKIYDI
-415 TVPLSYSMNILD
+415 NVPISYTKNILD
-427 DYMYVGVD
+427 DYMYLGVE
-435 NRTILSR
+435 NRTILTQYDYSNSLYNNLR
-442 YEYSNNSNNNL
+442 YEDGTL
-453 KYENGALLQNITS
+453 IQNRTS
-466 FKVGADLIKPY
+466 FIVGTDLLKPY
-477 EDYIH
+477 SDYIH
-482 TVSLSASYDIPE
+482 TLNLNASYDIPE
-494 NIKEDG
+494 NLKKDG
-500 DLYGIN
+500 DLYNITVKEN
-506 VDKYVP
+506 QPLKY
-512 SKNRGSKS
+512 N
-520 EFLSVFPTYQDSK
+520 ELSVFPTLQEQK
-533 TINLKLNH
+533 TIKL
-541 SLYDK
+541 SLNQSIYDK
-546 ENLKQFINHKMSQ
+546 DNLKQFINHKMSQ
-559 SIMYDSMDEPK
+559 SILYNSFDEPK
-570 LQDFDNYVKINH
+570 FQDLDNYVKINH
-582 DFGSISGRVTYNMED
+582 DYGSLSGKVVYNMD
-597 DKIVEKSIDNSF
+597 DNKVVEGSFDNSLS
-609 TYENFTFTA
+609 YENLTFSA
-618 GYHNTV
+618 GYYYTKK
-624 STDNDNNK
+624 TNN
-632 EFNTRTDLESYRLST
+632 EFNTRDDLESYRLST

-654 YSAKFYTNYDLE
+654 YSIKYYENYDLQE
-666 KKLRNRQ
+666 KTRNRQ

-725 KYKVEDS
+725 KSIVQNS
-732 DKKQ
+732 DK

>member
-89 NYAYVD
+89 NYAFVD

-131 EDSILS
+131 ENSILS

-217 ADNYDIELIP
+217 ADDYDIELIP

-310 ITLKEEDDNLWTDK
+310 ITLKEEDDYNLGTDK
-324 KVESKVNYFYNTPE
+324 KIESKVNYFYNTPE

-347 YKEVGTEKIGNTDK
+347 YVDA
-361 SRQKSNKNTLQ
+361 SQKTNDNTLQ
-372 ELPQVQFHS
+372 ELPQIQLHS

-394 IDAKAQNLT
+394 IDTKAQNFT
-403 REEGLSAKIYDI
+403 RKEGLNAKIYDI
-415 TVPLSYSMNILD
+415 NVPISYTKNILD
-427 DYMYVGVD
+427 DYMYVGVE
-435 NRTILSR
+435 NRTILTQYDYSNSLYNNLR
-442 YEYSNNSNNNL
+442 YEDGTL
-453 KYENGALLQNITS
+453 IQNRTS
-466 FKVGADLIKPY
+466 FIVGTDLLKPY
-477 EDYIH
+477 SDYIH
-482 TVSLSASYDIPE
+482 TLNLNASYDIPE
-494 NIKEDG
+494 NLRKDG
-500 DLYGIN
+500 DLYNITVKEN
-506 VDKYVP
+506 QPLKY
-512 SKNRGSKS
+512 N
-520 EFLSVFPTYQDSK
+520 ELSVFPTLQEQK
-533 TINLKLNH
+533 TIKL
-541 SLYDK
+541 SLNQSIYDK
-546 ENLKQFINHKMSQ
+546 DNLKQFINHKMSQ
-559 SIMYDSMDEPK
+559 SILYNSFDEPK
-570 LQDFDNYVKINH
+570 FQDLDNYVKINH
-582 DFGSISGRVTYNMED
+582 DYGSLSGKVVYNMD
-597 DKIVEKSIDNSF
+597 DNKVVEGSFDNSLS
-609 TYENFTFTA
+609 YENLTFSA
-618 GYHNTV
+618 GYYYTKK
-624 STDNDNNK
+624 TNN
-632 EFNTRTDLESYRLST
+632 EFNTRDDLESYRLST

-654 YSAKFYTNYDLE
+654 YSIKYYENYDLQE
-666 KKLRNRQ
+666 KTRNRQ

-686 DLLLEKEITPRSS
+686 DLLLEKEITPRSRYVES
-699 TINSNSHEQTIVYAV
+699 TRSYDSHEQTIVYAV

-725 KYKVEDS
+725 KSIVKDS
-732 DKKQ
+732 DK

>member
-8 LALASFLIQVNAQE
+8 LALASLLIQANAQE
-22 LNTEKLQLVAKDVDT
+22 LNMEKLQLVAKDVDT

-44 TGDVVAYSPTYYLS
+44 VGDVVAYSPTYYLS
-58 SDKMIYDKD
+58 SDKMVYDKD
-67 KEILELFDNVL
+67 REILELFDNVL

-131 EDSILS
+131 ENSILS

-160 WMNTYNPRLYIKNV
+160 WMNTYNPRLYVKNV

-252 VKTGYFKEFDNY
+252 LKTGYFKEFNNY
-264 RSKEQLE
+264 RREEKLE

-285 NIFAKNK
+285 NIFSTKK

-310 ITLKEEDDNLWTDK
+310 IILKEDDCNLGTDK

-347 YKEVGTEKIGNTDK
+347 YIDASK
-361 SRQKSNKNTLQ
+361 KSNANTLQ

-394 IDAKAQNLT
+394 IDTKAQNFT
-403 REEGLSAKIYDI
+403 RKEGLNAKIYDI
-415 TVPLSYSMNILD
+415 TVPISYTKNILD
-427 DYMYVGVD
+427 DYMYLGVE
-435 NRTILSR
+435 NRTILTQYDYSNSLYNNLR
-442 YEYSNNSNNNL
+442 YEDGTL
-453 KYENGALLQNITS
+453 IQNRTS
-466 FKVGADLIKPY
+466 FIVGTDLIKPY
-477 EDYIH
+477 SDYIH
-482 TVSLSASYDIPE
+482 TVNLNASYDIPE
-494 NIKEDG
+494 NLRKDG
-500 DLYGIN
+500 DLYNITVKEN
-506 VDKYVP
+506 QPLKYD
-512 SKNRGSKS
+512 
-520 EFLSVFPTYQDSK
+520 ELSVFPTLQEQK
-533 TINLKLNH
+533 TIKL
-541 SLYDK
+541 SLNQSIYDK

-559 SIMYDSMDEPK
+559 SILYNSVDEPK
-570 LQDFDNYVKINH
+570 FQDLDNYVKINH
-582 DFGSISGRVTYNMED
+582 DYGSLSGKVVYNMD
-597 DKIVEKSIDNSF
+597 DNKVVEGSFDNSLS
-609 TYENFTFTA
+609 YEDLTFSA
-618 GYHNTV
+618 GYYYSKKT
-624 STDNDNNK
+624 NN
-632 EFNTRTDLESYRLST
+632 EFNTRDDLESYRLST

-654 YSAKFYTNYDLE
+654 YSIKYYENYDLQE
-666 KKLRNRQ
+666 KTRNRQ

-686 DLLLEKEITPRSS
+686 DLLLEKEITPRSRYVQS
-699 TINSNSHEQTIVYAV
+699 TRSYDSYEQTIVYAV

-725 KYKVEDS
+725 KSIVQNS
-732 DKKQ
+732 DK

>member
-8 LALASFLIQVNAQE
+8 LALASLLIQANAEE
-22 LNTEKLQLVAKDVDT
+22 LNMEKLQLVAKDVDT

-44 TGDVVAYSPTYYLS
+44 VGDVVAYSPTYYLS
-58 SDKMIYDKD
+58 SDKMVYDKD
-67 KEILELFDNVL
+67 REILELFDNVL

-131 EDSILS
+131 ENSILS

-252 VKTGYFKEFDNY
+252 LKTGYFKEFNNY
-264 RSKEQLE
+264 RKEEKLE

-285 NIFAKNK
+285 NIFSTKK

-301 IRYLNDIEY
+301 VRYLNDIEY
-310 ITLKEEDDNLWTDK
+310 IILKEDDGNLGTDK

-347 YKEVGTEKIGNTDK
+347 YIDASK
-361 SRQKSNKNTLQ
+361 KSNANTLQ

-394 IDAKAQNLT
+394 IDTKAQNFT
-403 REEGLSAKIYDI
+403 RKEGLNAKIYDI
-415 TVPLSYSMNILD
+415 TVPISYTKNILD
-427 DYMYVGVD
+427 DYMYLGVE
-435 NRTILSR
+435 NRTILTQYDYSNSLYNNLR
-442 YEYSNNSNNNL
+442 YEDGTL
-453 KYENGALLQNITS
+453 IQNRTS
-466 FKVGADLIKPY
+466 FIVGTDLIKPY
-477 EDYIH
+477 SDYIH
-482 TVSLSASYDIPE
+482 TLNLNASYDIPE
-494 NIKEDG
+494 NLRKDG
-500 DLYGIN
+500 DLYNITVKEN
-506 VDKYVP
+506 QPLKYD
-512 SKNRGSKS
+512 
-520 EFLSVFPTYQDSK
+520 ELSVFPTLQEQK
-533 TINLKLNH
+533 TIKL
-541 SLYDK
+541 SLNQSIYDK

-559 SIMYDSMDEPK
+559 SILYNSVDEPK
-570 LQDFDNYVKINH
+570 FQDLDNYIKINH
-582 DFGSISGRVTYNMED
+582 DYGSLSGKVVYNMD
-597 DKIVEKSIDNSF
+597 DNKVVEGSFDNSLS
-609 TYENFTFTA
+609 YEDLTFSA
-618 GYHNTV
+618 GYYYSKKT
-624 STDNDNNK
+624 NN
-632 EFNTRTDLESYRLST
+632 EFNTRDDLESYRLST

-654 YSAKFYTNYDLE
+654 YSIKYYENYDLQE
-666 KKLRNRQ
+666 NTRNRQ

-686 DLLLEKEITPRSS
+686 DLLLEKEITPRSRYVQS
-699 TINSNSHEQTIVYAV
+699 TRSYDSYEQTIVYAV

-725 KYKVEDS
+725 KSIVQNS
-732 DKKQ
+732 DK

>member
-8 LALASFLIQVNAQE
+8 LALASLLIQANAEE
-22 LNTEKLQLVAKDVDT
+22 LNMEKLQLVAKDVDT

-44 TGDVVAYSPTYYLS
+44 VGDVVAYSPTYYLS
-58 SDKMIYDKD
+58 SDKMVYDKD
-67 KEILELFDNVL
+67 REILELFDNVL

-131 EDSILS
+131 ENSILS

-252 VKTGYFKEFDNY
+252 LKTGYFKEFNNY
-264 RSKEQLE
+264 RREEKLE

-285 NIFAKNK
+285 NIFSTKK

-310 ITLKEEDDNLWTDK
+310 IILKEDDGNLGTDK

-347 YKEVGTEKIGNTDK
+347 YIDASK
-361 SRQKSNKNTLQ
+361 KSNANTLQ

-394 IDAKAQNLT
+394 IDTKAQNFT
-403 REEGLSAKIYDI
+403 RKEGLNAKIYDI
-415 TVPLSYSMNILD
+415 TVPISYTKNILD
-427 DYMYVGVD
+427 DYMYLGVE
-435 NRTILSR
+435 NRTILTQYDYSNSLYNNLR
-442 YEYSNNSNNNL
+442 YEDGTL
-453 KYENGALLQNITS
+453 IQNRTS
-466 FKVGADLIKPY
+466 FIVGTDLIKPY
-477 EDYIH
+477 SDYIH
-482 TVSLSASYDIPE
+482 TLNLNASYDIPE
-494 NIKEDG
+494 NLRKDG
-500 DLYGIN
+500 DLYNITVKEN
-506 VDKYVP
+506 QPLKYD
-512 SKNRGSKS
+512 
-520 EFLSVFPTYQDSK
+520 ELSVFPTLQEQK
-533 TINLKLNH
+533 TIKL
-541 SLYDK
+541 SLNQSIYDK

-559 SIMYDSMDEPK
+559 SILYNSVDEPK
-570 LQDFDNYVKINH
+570 FQDLDNYVKINH
-582 DFGSISGRVTYNMED
+582 DYGSLSGKVVYNMD
-597 DKIVEKSIDNSF
+597 DNKVVEGSFDNSLS
-609 TYENFTFTA
+609 YENLTFSA
-618 GYHNTV
+618 GYYYTKK
-624 STDNDNNK
+624 TNN
-632 EFNTRTDLESYRLST
+632 EFNTRDDLESYRLST

-654 YSAKFYTNYDLE
+654 YSIKYYENYDLQE
-666 KKLRNRQ
+666 KTRNRQ

-686 DLLLEKEITPRSS
+686 DLLLEKEITPRSRYVES
-699 TINSNSHEQTIVYAV
+699 TRSYDSYEQTIVYAV

-725 KYKVEDS
+725 KSIVQNS
-732 DKKQ
+732 DK

>member
-8 LALASFLIQVNAQE
+8 LALASLLIQANAQE
-22 LNTEKLQLVAKDVDT
+22 LNMEKLQLVAKDVDT

-44 TGDVVAYSPTYYLS
+44 VGDVVAYSPTYYLS
-58 SDKMIYDKD
+58 SDKMVYDKD

-131 EDSILS
+131 ENSILS

-252 VKTGYFKEFDNY
+252 LKTGYFKEFNNY
-264 RSKEQLE
+264 RREEKLE

-285 NIFAKNK
+285 NIFSTKK

-310 ITLKEEDDNLWTDK
+310 IILKEDDGNLGTDK

-347 YKEVGTEKIGNTDK
+347 YIDASK
-361 SRQKSNKNTLQ
+361 KSNANTLQ

-394 IDAKAQNLT
+394 IDTKAQNFT
-403 REEGLSAKIYDI
+403 RKEGLNAKIYDI
-415 TVPLSYSMNILD
+415 TVPISYTKNILD
-427 DYMYVGVD
+427 DYMYLGVE
-435 NRTILSR
+435 NRTILTQYDYSNSLYNNLR
-442 YEYSNNSNNNL
+442 YEDGTL
-453 KYENGALLQNITS
+453 IQNRTS
-466 FKVGADLIKPY
+466 FIVGTDLIKPY
-477 EDYIH
+477 SDYIH
-482 TVSLSASYDIPE
+482 TLNLNASYDIPE
-494 NIKEDG
+494 NLRKDG
-500 DLYGIN
+500 DLYNITVKEN
-506 VDKYVP
+506 QPLKYD
-512 SKNRGSKS
+512 
-520 EFLSVFPTYQDSK
+520 ELSVFPTLQEQK
-533 TINLKLNH
+533 TIKL
-541 SLYDK
+541 SLNQSIYDK

-559 SIMYDSMDEPK
+559 SILYNSVDEPK
-570 LQDFDNYVKINH
+570 FQDLDNYVKINH
-582 DFGSISGRVTYNMED
+582 DYGSLSGKVVYNMD
-597 DKIVEKSIDNSF
+597 DNKVVEGSFDNSLS
-609 TYENFTFTA
+609 YEDLTFSA
-618 GYHNTV
+618 GYYYSKKT
-624 STDNDNNK
+624 NN
-632 EFNTRTDLESYRLST
+632 EFNTRDDLESYRLST

-654 YSAKFYTNYDLE
+654 YSIKYYENYYLQE
-666 KKLRNRQ
+666 KRRSRQ

-686 DLLLEKEITPRSS
+686 DLLLEKEITPRSRYVQS
-699 TINSNSHEQTIVYAV
+699 TRSYDSYEQTIVYAV

>member
-8 LALASFLIQVNAQE
+8 LALASLLIQANAQE
-22 LNTEKLQLVAKDVDT
+22 LNMEKLQLVAKDVDT

-44 TGDVVAYSPTYYLS
+44 VGDVVAYSPTYYLS
-58 SDKMIYDKD
+58 SDKMVYDKD
-67 KEILELFDNVL
+67 REILELFDNVL

-131 EDSILS
+131 ENSILS

-252 VKTGYFKEFDNY
+252 LKTGYFKEFNNY
-264 RSKEQLE
+264 RREEKLE

-285 NIFAKNK
+285 NIFSTKK

-310 ITLKEEDDNLWTDK
+310 IILKEDDGNLGTDK

-347 YKEVGTEKIGNTDK
+347 YIDASK
-361 SRQKSNKNTLQ
+361 KSNANTLQ

-394 IDAKAQNLT
+394 IDTKAQNFT
-403 REEGLSAKIYDI
+403 RKEGLNAKIYDI
-415 TVPLSYSMNILD
+415 TVPISYTKNILD
-427 DYMYVGVD
+427 DYMYLGVE
-435 NRTILSR
+435 NRTILTQYDYSNSLYNNLR
-442 YEYSNNSNNNL
+442 YEDGTL
-453 KYENGALLQNITS
+453 IQNRTS
-466 FKVGADLIKPY
+466 FIVGTDLIKPY
-477 EDYIH
+477 SDYIH
-482 TVSLSASYDIPE
+482 TVNLNASYDIPE
-494 NIKEDG
+494 NLRKDG
-500 DLYGIN
+500 DLYNITVKEN
-506 VDKYVP
+506 QPLKYD
-512 SKNRGSKS
+512 
-520 EFLSVFPTYQDSK
+520 ELSVFPTLQEQK
-533 TINLKLNH
+533 TIKL
-541 SLYDK
+541 SLNQSIYDK

-559 SIMYDSMDEPK
+559 SILYNSVDEPK
-570 LQDFDNYVKINH
+570 FQDLDNYVKINH
-582 DFGSISGRVTYNMED
+582 DYGSLSGKVVYNMD
-597 DKIVEKSIDNSF
+597 DNKVVEGSFDNSLS
-609 TYENFTFTA
+609 YENLTFSA
-618 GYHNTV
+618 GYYYTKK
-624 STDNDNNK
+624 TNN
-632 EFNTRTDLESYRLST
+632 EFNTRDDLESYRLST

-654 YSAKFYTNYDLE
+654 YSIKYYENYDLQE
-666 KKLRNRQ
+666 KTRNRQ

-686 DLLLEKEITPRSS
+686 DLLLEKEITPRSRYVES
-699 TINSNSHEQTIVYAV
+699 TRSYDSHEQTIVYAV

-725 KYKVEDS
+725 KSIVKDS
-732 DKKQ
+732 DK

>member
-8 LALASFLIQVNAQE
+8 LALASLLIQANAEE
-22 LNTEKLQLVAKDVDT
+22 LNMEKLQLVAKDVDT

-44 TGDVVAYSPTYYLS
+44 VGDVVAYSPTYYLS
-58 SDKMIYDKD
+58 SDKMVYDKD
-67 KEILELFDNVL
+67 REILELFDNVL

-131 EDSILS
+131 ENSILS

-252 VKTGYFKEFDNY
+252 LKTGYFKEFNNY
-264 RSKEQLE
+264 RREEKLE

-285 NIFAKNK
+285 NIFSTKK

-310 ITLKEEDDNLWTDK
+310 IILKEDDGNLGTDK

-347 YKEVGTEKIGNTDK
+347 YIDASK
-361 SRQKSNKNTLQ
+361 KSNANTLQ

-394 IDAKAQNLT
+394 IDTKAQNFT
-403 REEGLSAKIYDI
+403 RKEGLNAKIYDI
-415 TVPLSYSMNILD
+415 TVPISYTKNILD
-427 DYMYVGVD
+427 DYMYLGVE
-435 NRTILSR
+435 NRTILTQYDYSNSLYNNLR
-442 YEYSNNSNNNL
+442 YEDGTL
-453 KYENGALLQNITS
+453 IQNRTS
-466 FKVGADLIKPY
+466 FIVGTDLIKPY
-477 EDYIH
+477 SDYIH
-482 TVSLSASYDIPE
+482 TLNLNASYDIPE
-494 NIKEDG
+494 NLRKDG
-500 DLYGIN
+500 DLYNITVKEN
-506 VDKYVP
+506 QPLKYD
-512 SKNRGSKS
+512 
-520 EFLSVFPTYQDSK
+520 ELSVFPTLQEQK
-533 TINLKLNH
+533 TIKL
-541 SLYDK
+541 SLNQSIYDK

-559 SIMYDSMDEPK
+559 SILYNSVDEPK
-570 LQDFDNYVKINH
+570 FQDLDNYVKINH
-582 DFGSISGRVTYNMED
+582 DYGSLSGKVVYNMD
-597 DKIVEKSIDNSF
+597 DNKVVEGSFDNSLS
-609 TYENFTFTA
+609 YEDLTFSA
-618 GYHNTV
+618 GYYYSKKT
-624 STDNDNNK
+624 NN
-632 EFNTRTDLESYRLST
+632 EFNTRDDLESYRLST

-654 YSAKFYTNYDLE
+654 YSIKYYENYDLQE
-666 KKLRNRQ
+666 NTRNRQ

-686 DLLLEKEITPRSS
+686 DLLLEKEITPRSRYVQS
-699 TINSNSHEQTIVYAV
+699 TRSYDSYEQTIVYAV

-725 KYKVEDS
+725 KYIVQNS
-732 DKKQ
+732 DK

>member
-22 LNTEKLQLVAKDVDT
+22 LNTERLQLVAKDVDT

-89 NYAYVD
+89 NYAFVD

-105 VFLMDNSSNIWSNSK
+105 VFLMDNTSNIWSNSK
-120 EANKDKDLITL
+120 EANKDKDVITL
-131 EDSILS
+131 ENSILS

-160 WMNTYNPRLYIKNV
+160 WMNTYNPRLYVKNV

-217 ADNYDIELIP
+217 ADDYDIELIP

-347 YKEVGTEKIGNTDK
+347 YVDA
-361 SRQKSNKNTLQ
+361 SQKTNDNTLQ
-372 ELPQVQFHS
+372 ELPQIQLHS

-394 IDAKAQNLT
+394 IDTKAQNFT
-403 REEGLSAKIYDI
+403 RKEGLNAKIYDI
-415 TVPLSYSMNILD
+415 NVPISYTKNILD
-427 DYMYVGVD
+427 DYMYVGVE
-435 NRTILSR
+435 NRTILTQYDYSNSLYNNLR
-442 YEYSNNSNNNL
+442 YEDGTL
-453 KYENGALLQNITS
+453 IQNRTS
-466 FKVGADLIKPY
+466 FIVGTDLIKPY
-477 EDYIH
+477 SDYIH
-482 TVSLSASYDIPE
+482 TLNLNASYDIPE
-494 NIKEDG
+494 NLRKDG
-500 DLYGIN
+500 DLYNITVKEN
-506 VDKYVP
+506 QPLKYD
-512 SKNRGSKS
+512 
-520 EFLSVFPTYQDSK
+520 ELSVFPTLQEQK
-533 TINLKLNH
+533 TIKL
-541 SLYDK
+541 SLNQSIYDK
-546 ENLKQFINHKMSQ
+546 DNLKQFINHKMSQ
-559 SIMYDSMDEPK
+559 SILYNSFDEPK
-570 LQDFDNYVKINH
+570 FQDLDNYVKINH
-582 DFGSISGRVTYNMED
+582 DYGSLSGKVVYNMD
-597 DKIVEKSIDNSF
+597 DNKVVEGSFDNSLS
-609 TYENFTFTA
+609 YENLTFSA
-618 GYHNTV
+618 GYYYTKK
-624 STDNDNNK
+624 TNN
-632 EFNTRTDLESYRLST
+632 EFNTRDDLESYRLST

-654 YSAKFYTNYDLE
+654 YSIKYYENYDLQE
-666 KKLRNRQ
+666 KTRNRQ

-686 DLLLEKEITPRSS
+686 DLLLEKEITPRSRYVES
-699 TINSNSHEQTIVYAV
+699 TRSYDSHEQTIVYAV

-725 KYKVEDS
+725 KSIVQNS
-732 DKKQ
+732 DK

>member
-8 LALASFLIQVNAQE
+8 LALASLLIQANAQE
-22 LNTEKLQLVAKDVDT
+22 LNMEKLQLVAKDVDT

-44 TGDVVAYSPTYYLS
+44 VGDVVAYSPTYYLS
-58 SDKMIYDKD
+58 SDKMVYDKD

-131 EDSILS
+131 ENSILS

-252 VKTGYFKEFDNY
+252 LKTGYFKEFNNY
-264 RSKEQLE
+264 RREEKLE

-285 NIFAKNK
+285 NIFSTKK

-301 IRYLNDIEY
+301 VRYLNDIEY
-310 ITLKEEDDNLWTDK
+310 IILKEDDGNLGTDK

-347 YKEVGTEKIGNTDK
+347 YIDASK
-361 SRQKSNKNTLQ
+361 KSNANTLQ

-394 IDAKAQNLT
+394 IDTKAQNFT
-403 REEGLSAKIYDI
+403 RKEGLNAKIYDI
-415 TVPLSYSMNILD
+415 TVPISYTKNILD
-427 DYMYVGVD
+427 DYMYLGVE
-435 NRTILSR
+435 NRTILTQYDYSNSLYNNLR
-442 YEYSNNSNNNL
+442 YEDGTL
-453 KYENGALLQNITS
+453 IQNRTS
-466 FKVGADLIKPY
+466 FIVGTDLIKPY
-477 EDYIH
+477 SDYIH
-482 TVSLSASYDIPE
+482 TVNLNASYDIPE
-494 NIKEDG
+494 NLRKDG
-500 DLYGIN
+500 DLYNITVKEN
-506 VDKYVP
+506 QPLKYD
-512 SKNRGSKS
+512 
-520 EFLSVFPTYQDSK
+520 ELSVFPTLQEQK
-533 TINLKLNH
+533 TIKL
-541 SLYDK
+541 SLNQSIYDK

-559 SIMYDSMDEPK
+559 SILYNSVDEPK
-570 LQDFDNYVKINH
+570 FQDLDNYIKINH
-582 DFGSISGRVTYNMED
+582 DYGSLSGKVVYNMD
-597 DKIVEKSIDNSF
+597 DNKVVEGSFDNSLS
-609 TYENFTFTA
+609 YEDLTFSA
-618 GYHNTV
+618 GYYYSKKT
-624 STDNDNNK
+624 NN
-632 EFNTRTDLESYRLST
+632 EFNTRDDLESYRLST

-654 YSAKFYTNYDLE
+654 YSIKYYENYDLQQ
-666 KKLRNRQ
+666 KTRNRQ

-686 DLLLEKEITPRSS
+686 DLLLEKEITPRSRYVQS
-699 TINSNSHEQTIVYAV
+699 TRSYDSYEQTIVYAV

-725 KYKVEDS
+725 KSIVQNS
-732 DKKQ
+732 DK

>member
-8 LALASFLIQVNAQE
+8 LALASLLIQANAQE
-22 LNTEKLQLVAKDVDT
+22 LNMEKLQLVAKDVDT

-44 TGDVVAYSPTYYLS
+44 VGDVVAYSPTYYLS
-58 SDKMIYDKD
+58 SDKMVYDKD

-105 VFLMDNSSNIWSNSK
+105 VFLMDTSSNIWSNSK
-120 EANKDKDLITL
+120 EANKDKELITL
-131 EDSILS
+131 ENSILS

-252 VKTGYFKEFDNY
+252 VKTGYFKEFNNY
-264 RSKEQLE
+264 RREEKLE

-285 NIFAKNK
+285 NIFSTKK

-310 ITLKEEDDNLWTDK
+310 VILNEKDDDLGTDK

-347 YKEVGTEKIGNTDK
+347 YVDASKKTND
-361 SRQKSNKNTLQ
+361 NTLQ
-372 ELPQVQFHS
+372 ELPQIQLHS

-394 IDAKAQNLT
+394 IDTKAQNFT
-403 REEGLSAKIYDI
+403 RKEGLNAKIYDI
-415 TVPLSYSMNILD
+415 TVPISYTKNILD
-427 DYMYVGVD
+427 DYMYLGVE
-435 NRTILSR
+435 NRTILTQYDYSNSLYNNLR
-442 YEYSNNSNNNL
+442 YEDGTL
-453 KYENGALLQNITS
+453 IQNRTS
-466 FKVGADLIKPY
+466 FIVGTDLIKPY
-477 EDYIH
+477 SDYIH
-482 TVSLSASYDIPE
+482 TLNLNASYDIPE
-494 NIKEDG
+494 NLRKDG
-500 DLYGIN
+500 DLYNITVKEN
-506 VDKYVP
+506 QPLKYD
-512 SKNRGSKS
+512 
-520 EFLSVFPTYQDSK
+520 ELSVFPTLQEQK
-533 TINLKLNH
+533 TVKL
-541 SLYDK
+541 SLNQSIYDK

-559 SIMYDSMDEPK
+559 SILYNSVDEPK
-570 LQDFDNYVKINH
+570 FQDLDNYVKINH
-582 DFGSISGRVTYNMED
+582 DYGSLSGKVVYNMD
-597 DKIVEKSIDNSF
+597 DNKVVEGSFDNSLS
-609 TYENFTFTA
+609 YEDLTFSA
-618 GYHNTV
+618 GYYYSKKT
-624 STDNDNNK
+624 NN
-632 EFNTRTDLESYRLST
+632 EFNTRNDLESYRLST

-654 YSAKFYTNYDLE
+654 YSIKYYENYDLQE
-666 KKLRNRQ
+666 KTRNRQ

-686 DLLLEKEITPRSS
+686 DLLLEKEITPRSRYVES
-699 TINSNSHEQTIVYAV
+699 TRSYDSYEQTIVYAV

-725 KYKVEDS
+725 KSIVQNS
-732 DKKQ
+732 DK

>member
-89 NYAYVD
+89 NYAFVD

-105 VFLMDNSSNIWSNSK
+105 VFLMDNTSNIWSNSK
-120 EANKDKDLITL
+120 EANKDKDVITL
-131 EDSILS
+131 ENSILS

-160 WMNTYNPRLYIKNV
+160 WMNTYNPRLYVKNV

-217 ADNYDIELIP
+217 ADDYDIELIP

-347 YKEVGTEKIGNTDK
+347 YVDA
-361 SRQKSNKNTLQ
+361 SQKTNDNTLQ
-372 ELPQVQFHS
+372 ELPQIQLHS

-394 IDAKAQNLT
+394 IDTKAQNFT
-403 REEGLSAKIYDI
+403 RKEGLNAKIYDI
-415 TVPLSYSMNILD
+415 NVPISYTKNILD
-427 DYMYVGVD
+427 DYMYVGVE
-435 NRTILSR
+435 NRTILTQYDYSNSLYNNLR
-442 YEYSNNSNNNL
+442 YEDGTL
-453 KYENGALLQNITS
+453 IQNRTS
-466 FKVGADLIKPY
+466 FIVGTDLLKPY
-477 EDYIH
+477 SDYIH
-482 TVSLSASYDIPE
+482 TLNLNASYDIPE
-494 NIKEDG
+494 NLRKDG
-500 DLYGIN
+500 DLYNITVKEN
-506 VDKYVP
+506 QPLKY
-512 SKNRGSKS
+512 N
-520 EFLSVFPTYQDSK
+520 ELSVFPTLQEQK
-533 TINLKLNH
+533 TIKL
-541 SLYDK
+541 SLNQSIYDK
-546 ENLKQFINHKMSQ
+546 DNLKQFINHKMSQ
-559 SIMYDSMDEPK
+559 SILYNSFDEPK
-570 LQDFDNYVKINH
+570 FQDLDNYVKINH
-582 DFGSISGRVTYNMED
+582 DYGSLSGKVVYNMD
-597 DKIVEKSIDNSF
+597 DNKVVEGSFDNSLS
-609 TYENFTFTA
+609 YEDLTFSA
-618 GYHNTV
+618 GYYYTKK
-624 STDNDNNK
+624 TNN
-632 EFNTRTDLESYRLST
+632 EFNTRDDLESYRLST

-654 YSAKFYTNYDLE
+654 YSIKYYENYDLQE
-666 KKLRNRQ
+666 KTRNRQ

-686 DLLLEKEITPRSS
+686 DLLLEKEITPRSRYVES
-699 TINSNSHEQTIVYAV
+699 TRSYDSHEQTIVYAV

-725 KYKVEDS
+725 KSIVQNS
-732 DKKQ
+732 DK

>member
-8 LALASFLIQVNAQE
+8 LALASLLIQANAEE
-22 LNTEKLQLVAKDVDT
+22 LNMEKLQLVAKDVDT

-44 TGDVVAYSPTYYLS
+44 VGDVVAYSPTYYLS
-58 SDKMIYDKD
+58 SDKMVYDKD
-67 KEILELFDNVL
+67 REILELFDNVL

-89 NYAYVD
+89 NYAFVD

-131 EDSILS
+131 ENSILS

-217 ADNYDIELIP
+217 ADDYDIELIP

-310 ITLKEEDDNLWTDK
+310 ITLKEEDDYNLGTDK
-324 KVESKVNYFYNTPE
+324 KIESKVNYFYNTPE

-347 YKEVGTEKIGNTDK
+347 YVDA
-361 SRQKSNKNTLQ
+361 SQKTNDNTLQ
-372 ELPQVQFHS
+372 ELPQIQLHS

-394 IDAKAQNLT
+394 IDTKAQNFT
-403 REEGLSAKIYDI
+403 RKEGLNAKIYDI
-415 TVPLSYSMNILD
+415 NVPISYTKNILD
-427 DYMYVGVD
+427 DYMYVGVE
-435 NRTILSR
+435 NRTILTQYDYSNSLYNNLR
-442 YEYSNNSNNNL
+442 YEDGTL
-453 KYENGALLQNITS
+453 IQNRTS
-466 FKVGADLIKPY
+466 FIVGTDLIKPY
-477 EDYIH
+477 SDYIH
-482 TVSLSASYDIPE
+482 TLNLNASYDIPE
-494 NIKEDG
+494 NLRKDG
-500 DLYGIN
+500 DLYNITVKEN
-506 VDKYVP
+506 QPLKYD
-512 SKNRGSKS
+512 
-520 EFLSVFPTYQDSK
+520 ELSVFPTLQEQK
-533 TINLKLNH
+533 TIKL
-541 SLYDK
+541 SLNQSIYDK

-559 SIMYDSMDEPK
+559 SILYNSVDEPK
-570 LQDFDNYVKINH
+570 FQDLDNYVKINH
-582 DFGSISGRVTYNMED
+582 DYGSLSGKVVYNMD
-597 DKIVEKSIDNSF
+597 DNKVVEGSFDNSLS
-609 TYENFTFTA
+609 YEDLTFSA
-618 GYHNTV
+618 GYYYSKKT
-624 STDNDNNK
+624 NN
-632 EFNTRTDLESYRLST
+632 EFNTRDDLESYRLST

-654 YSAKFYTNYDLE
+654 YSIKYYENYDLQE
-666 KKLRNRQ
+666 KTRNRQ

-686 DLLLEKEITPRSS
+686 CDL
-699 TINSNSHEQTIVYAV
+699 
-714 LMLKPIGGIRQ
+714 
-725 KYKVEDS
+725 
-732 DKKQ
+732 

>member
-8 LALASFLIQVNAQE
+8 LALASLLIQANAEE
-22 LNTEKLQLVAKDVDT
+22 LNMEKLQLVAKDVDT

-44 TGDVVAYSPTYYLS
+44 VGDVVAYSPTYYLS
-58 SDKMIYDKD
+58 SDKMVYDKD
-67 KEILELFDNVL
+67 REILELFDNVL

-131 EDSILS
+131 ENSILS

-252 VKTGYFKEFDNY
+252 LKTGYFKEFNNY
-264 RSKEQLE
+264 RREEKLE

-285 NIFAKNK
+285 NIFSTKK
-292 EHQDGVFTS
+292 EHQDGIFTS
-301 IRYLNDIEY
+301 VRYLNDIEY
-310 ITLKEEDDNLWTDK
+310 ITLKEDDGNLGTDK

-347 YKEVGTEKIGNTDK
+347 YIDASK
-361 SRQKSNKNTLQ
+361 KSNANTLQ

-394 IDAKAQNLT
+394 IDTKAQNFT
-403 REEGLSAKIYDI
+403 RKEGLNAKIYDI
-415 TVPLSYSMNILD
+415 TVPISYTKNILD
-427 DYMYVGVD
+427 DYMYLGVE
-435 NRTILSR
+435 NRTILTQYDYSNSLYNNLR
-442 YEYSNNSNNNL
+442 YEDGTL
-453 KYENGALLQNITS
+453 IQNRTS
-466 FKVGADLIKPY
+466 FIVGTDLIKPY
-477 EDYIH
+477 SDYIH
-482 TVSLSASYDIPE
+482 TLNLNASYDIPE
-494 NIKEDG
+494 NLRKDG
-500 DLYGIN
+500 DLYNITVKEN
-506 VDKYVP
+506 QPLKYD
-512 SKNRGSKS
+512 
-520 EFLSVFPTYQDSK
+520 ELSVFPTLQEQK
-533 TINLKLNH
+533 TIKL
-541 SLYDK
+541 SLNQSIYDK

-559 SIMYDSMDEPK
+559 SILYNSVDEPK
-570 LQDFDNYVKINH
+570 FQDLDNYVKINH
-582 DFGSISGRVTYNMED
+582 DYGSLSGKVVYNMD
-597 DKIVEKSIDNSF
+597 DNKVVEGSFDNSLS
-609 TYENFTFTA
+609 YEDLTFSA
-618 GYHNTV
+618 GYYYSKKT
-624 STDNDNNK
+624 NN
-632 EFNTRTDLESYRLST
+632 EFNTREDLESYRLST

-654 YSAKFYTNYDLE
+654 YSIKYYENYDLQQ
-666 KKLRNRQ
+666 KTRNRQ

-686 DLLLEKEITPRSS
+686 DLLLEKEITPRSRYVQS
-699 TINSNSHEQTIVYAV
+699 TRSYDSYEQTIVYAV

-725 KYKVEDS
+725 KYKLEDS
-732 DKKQ
+732 DK

>member
-8 LALASFLIQVNAQE
+8 LALASLLIQANAQE
-22 LNTEKLQLVAKDVDT
+22 LNMEKLQLVAKDVDT

-44 TGDVVAYSPTYYLS
+44 VGDVVAYSPTYYLS
-58 SDKMIYDKD
+58 SDKMVYDKD

-160 WMNTYNPRLYIKNV
+160 WMNTYNPRLYIKNI

-195 LPTMGYSSSE
+195 LPTMGYSSGE

-252 VKTGYFKEFDNY
+252 VKTGYFKEFNNY
-264 RSKEQLE
+264 RREEKLE

-285 NIFAKNK
+285 NIFSTKK

-310 ITLKEEDDNLWTDK
+310 VILNEKDDDLGTDK
-324 KVESKVNYFYNTPE
+324 KIESKVNYFYNTPE

-347 YKEVGTEKIGNTDK
+347 YIDASK
-361 SRQKSNKNTLQ
+361 KSNDNTLQ
-372 ELPQVQFHS
+372 ELPQIQLHS

-394 IDAKAQNLT
+394 IDAKAQNFT
-403 REEGLSAKIYDI
+403 RKEGLNAKIYDI
-415 TVPLSYSMNILD
+415 TVPISYTKNILD
-427 DYMYVGVD
+427 DYMYLGVE
-435 NRTILSR
+435 NRTILTQYDYSNSLYNNLR
-442 YEYSNNSNNNL
+442 YEDGTL
-453 KYENGALLQNITS
+453 IQNRTS
-466 FKVGADLIKPY
+466 FIVGTDLIKPY
-477 EDYIH
+477 SDYIH
-482 TVSLSASYDIPE
+482 TLNLNASYDIPE
-494 NIKEDG
+494 NLRKDG
-500 DLYGIN
+500 DLYNITVKEN
-506 VDKYVP
+506 QPLKYD
-512 SKNRGSKS
+512 
-520 EFLSVFPTYQDSK
+520 ELSVFPTLQEQK
-533 TINLKLNH
+533 TIKL
-541 SLYDK
+541 SLNQSIYDK

-559 SIMYDSMDEPK
+559 SILYNSVDEPK
-570 LQDFDNYVKINH
+570 FQDLDNYVKINH
-582 DFGSISGRVTYNMED
+582 DYGSLSGKVVYNMD
-597 DKIVEKSIDNSF
+597 DNKVVEGSFDNSLS
-609 TYENFTFTA
+609 YEDLTFSA
-618 GYHNTV
+618 GYYYSKKT
-624 STDNDNNK
+624 NN
-632 EFNTRTDLESYRLST
+632 EFNTRDDLESYRLST

-654 YSAKFYTNYDLE
+654 YSIKYYENYDLQE
-666 KKLRNRQ
+666 KRRNRQ

-686 DLLLEKEITPRSS
+686 DLLLEKEITPRSRYVES
-699 TINSNSHEQTIVYAV
+699 TRSYDSYEQTIVYAV

-725 KYKVEDS
+725 KSIVQNS
-732 DKKQ
+732 DK

>member
-89 NYAYVD
+89 NYAFVD

-105 VFLMDNSSNIWSNSK
+105 VFLMDNTSNIWSNSK

-131 EDSILS
+131 ENSILS

-160 WMNTYNPRLYIKNV
+160 WMNTYNPRLYVKNV

-217 ADNYDIELIP
+217 ADDYDIELIP

-347 YKEVGTEKIGNTDK
+347 YVDASKKTND
-361 SRQKSNKNTLQ
+361 NTLQ
-372 ELPQVQFHS
+372 ELPQIQLHS

-394 IDAKAQNLT
+394 IDTKAQNFT
-403 REEGLSAKIYDI
+403 RKEGLNAKIYDI
-415 TVPLSYSMNILD
+415 NVPISYTKNILD
-427 DYMYVGVD
+427 DYMYLGVE
-435 NRTILSR
+435 NRTILTQYDYSNSLYNNLR
-442 YEYSNNSNNNL
+442 YEDGTL
-453 KYENGALLQNITS
+453 IQNRTS
-466 FKVGADLIKPY
+466 FIVGTDLIKPY
-477 EDYIH
+477 SDYIH
-482 TVSLSASYDIPE
+482 TLNLNASYDIPE
-494 NIKEDG
+494 NLRKDG
-500 DLYGIN
+500 DLYNITVKEN
-506 VDKYVP
+506 QPLKYD
-512 SKNRGSKS
+512 
-520 EFLSVFPTYQDSK
+520 ELSVFPTLQEQK
-533 TINLKLNH
+533 TIKL
-541 SLYDK
+541 SLNQSIYDK
-546 ENLKQFINHKMSQ
+546 DNLKQFINHKMSQ
-559 SIMYDSMDEPK
+559 SILYNSFDEPK
-570 LQDFDNYVKINH
+570 FQDLDNYVKINH
-582 DFGSISGRVTYNMED
+582 DYGSLSGKVVYNMD
-597 DKIVEKSIDNSF
+597 DNKVVEGSFDNSLS
-609 TYENFTFTA
+609 YENLTFSA
-618 GYHNTV
+618 GYYYTKK
-624 STDNDNNK
+624 TNN
-632 EFNTRTDLESYRLST
+632 EFNTRDDLESYRLST

-654 YSAKFYTNYDLE
+654 YSIKYYENYDLQE
-666 KKLRNRQ
+666 KTRNRQ

-686 DLLLEKEITPRSS
+686 DLLLEKEITPRSRYVES
-699 TINSNSHEQTIVYAV
+699 TRSYDSHEQTIVYAV

-725 KYKVEDS
+725 KSIVQNS
-732 DKKQ
+732 DK

>member
-89 NYAYVD
+89 NYAFVD

-105 VFLMDNSSNIWSNSK
+105 VFLMDNTSNIWSNSK
-120 EANKDKDLITL
+120 EANKDKDVITL
-131 EDSILS
+131 ENSILS

-160 WMNTYNPRLYIKNV
+160 WMNTYNPRLYVKNV

-217 ADNYDIELIP
+217 ADDYDIELIP

-239 NFRYADSPDSMLN
+239 NFRYADSPDSMLKI
-252 VKTGYFKEFDNY
+252 KTGYFKEYDDY
-264 RSKEQLE
+264 RREE
-271 NSEHYGLDIDYERK
+271 GIINSEHYGLNIDYERK
-285 NIFAKNK
+285 NIFATKRD
-292 EHQDGVFTS
+292 HQDGVFSSVT
-301 IRYLNDIEY
+301 YLNDVEY
-310 ITLKEEDDNLWTDK
+310 ITLNEDDNLGTNK

-347 YKEVGTEKIGNTDK
+347 YVDA
-361 SRQKSNKNTLQ
+361 SQKTNDNTLQ
-372 ELPQVQFHS
+372 ELPQIQLHS

-394 IDAKAQNLT
+394 IDTKAQNFT
-403 REEGLSAKIYDI
+403 RKEGLNAKIYDI
-415 TVPLSYSMNILD
+415 NVPISYTKNILD
-427 DYMYVGVD
+427 DYMYVGVE
-435 NRTILSR
+435 NRTILTQYDYSNSLYNNLR
-442 YEYSNNSNNNL
+442 YEDGTL
-453 KYENGALLQNITS
+453 IQNRTS
-466 FKVGADLIKPY
+466 FIVGTDLIKPY
-477 EDYIH
+477 SDYIH
-482 TVSLSASYDIPE
+482 TLNLNASYDIPE
-494 NIKEDG
+494 NLRKDG
-500 DLYGIN
+500 DLYNITVKEN
-506 VDKYVP
+506 QPLKYD
-512 SKNRGSKS
+512 
-520 EFLSVFPTYQDSK
+520 ELSVFPTLQEQK
-533 TINLKLNH
+533 TIKL
-541 SLYDK
+541 SLNQSIYDK

-559 SIMYDSMDEPK
+559 SILYNSVDEPK
-570 LQDFDNYVKINH
+570 FQDLDNYVKINH
-582 DFGSISGRVTYNMED
+582 DYGSLSGKVVYNMD
-597 DKIVEKSIDNSF
+597 DNKVVEGSFDNSLS
-609 TYENFTFTA
+609 YENLTFSA
-618 GYHNTV
+618 GYYYTKK
-624 STDNDNNK
+624 TNN
-632 EFNTRTDLESYRLST
+632 EFNTRDDLESYRLST

-654 YSAKFYTNYDLE
+654 YSIKYYENYDLQE
-666 KKLRNRQ
+666 KTRNRQ

-686 DLLLEKEITPRSS
+686 DLLLEKEITPRSRYVES
-699 TINSNSHEQTIVYAV
+699 TRSYDSHEQTIVYAV

-725 KYKVEDS
+725 KSIVQNS
-732 DKKQ
+732 DK

>member
-22 LNTEKLQLVAKDVDT
+22 LDMEKLQLVAKDVDT

-44 TGDVVAYSPTYYLS
+44 IGDVVAYSPTYYLS
-58 SDKMIYDKD
+58 SDKMVYDKD

-105 VFLMDNSSNIWSNSK
+105 VFLMDNTSNIWSNSK
-120 EANKDKDLITL
+120 EANKDKDVITL
-131 EDSILS
+131 ENSILS
-137 SCDCIDPIWSIRS
+137 SCDCIDPVWSIRS

-160 WMNTYNPRLYIKNV
+160 WMNTYNPRLYVKNV

-195 LPTMGYSSSE
+195 LPTIGYSSSE

-239 NFRYADSPDSMLN
+239 SFRYADSPDSMLN

-264 RSKEQLE
+264 RKEENLE

-285 NIFAKNK
+285 NIFATKK

-310 ITLKEEDDNLWTDK
+310 ITLKEEDDNLGTDK

-347 YKEVGTEKIGNTDK
+347 YIDA
-361 SRQKSNKNTLQ
+361 SRKTNDNTLQ
-372 ELPQVQFHS
+372 ELPQIQLHS

-394 IDAKAQNLT
+394 IDTKAQNFT
-403 REEGLSAKIYDI
+403 RKEGLNAKIYDI
-415 TVPLSYSMNILD
+415 NIPISYTKNILD
-427 DYMYVGVD
+427 DYMYLGVE
-435 NRTILSR
+435 NRTILTQYDYSNSLYNNLR
-442 YEYSNNSNNNL
+442 YEDGTL
-453 KYENGALLQNITS
+453 IQNRTS
-466 FKVGADLIKPY
+466 FIVGTDLIKPY
-477 EDYIH
+477 SDYIH
-482 TVSLSASYDIPE
+482 TVNLNASYDIPE
-494 NIKEDG
+494 NLRKDG
-500 DLYGIN
+500 DLYNITVKEN
-506 VDKYVP
+506 QTLKYD
-512 SKNRGSKS
+512 
-520 EFLSVFPTYQDSK
+520 ELSVFPTLQEQK
-533 TINLKLNH
+533 TIKL
-541 SLYDK
+541 SLNQSIYDK
-546 ENLKQFINHKMSQ
+546 DNLKQFINHKMSQ
-559 SIMYDSMDEPK
+559 SILYNSFDEPK
-570 LQDFDNYVKINH
+570 FQDLDNYVKINH
-582 DFGSISGRVTYNMED
+582 DYGSVSGKVVYNMD
-597 DKIVEKSIDNSF
+597 DNQVVEGSFDNSLS
-609 TYENFTFTA
+609 YEDITFSA
-618 GYHNTV
+618 GYYYTKK
-624 STDNDNNK
+624 TDN
-632 EFNTRTDLESYRLST
+632 EFNTRDDLESYRLST

-654 YSAKFYTNYDLE
+654 YSIKYYENYDLQE
-666 KKLRNRQ
+666 KTRSRQ

-686 DLLLEKEITPRSS
+686 DLLLEKEITPRSRYVES
-699 TINSNSHEQTIVYAV
+699 TRSYDSHEQTIVYAV

-725 KYKVEDS
+725 KSIVKDS
-732 DKKQ
+732 DK